1 MQNILTF
8 IKNGQKFTLD
18 ASNIKSVR
26 DTGNGF
32 EITLKSGEI
41 IQADSYSVTPNTQP
55 VEQVSS
61 QQVENNSEADE
72 EFEKEEVLK
81 EKSLLDSQT
90 MLWGGAAIALGG
102 IAIAASGSGGSDGS
116 APSDQ
121 TPPASLTKILS
132 KDGKAVS
139 GLTEAGATVIV
150 ENSAG
155 KVIGS
160 AKAGADGT
168 YLINLDKAYI
178 NGEILKVSA
187 QDTAG
192 NSTVKQELIASDI
205 TAPTL
210 THVISSNGKTIT
222 GLTEANSTVTVKDSS
237 GKIIGTAKSDNDG
250 KYTVILDKAYLNGE
264 NLTISAE
271 DLAGNKSTIQT
282 ILADDKTAPI
292 GLTVAIDTAGKV
304 VTGVTEANAVVT
316 VKNAA
321 GIVVGTATADTA
333 GKYSI
338 TLDKVYLNGE
348 SLSATASDQSGNATA
363 PKTIIAPDT
372 TAPSSLTASIG
383 TAGKV
388 VTGVTEANAVVTVKN
403 AAGIV
408 VGTATADTVG
418 KYSITLD
425 KVYLN
430 GESLNVTA
438 ADKAGNATVPKTIV
452 APDTTAPSSLTATID
467 AAGKAITGVTEANAT
482 VTVKNVV
489 GTIVGTGTA
498 DATGKYSVTLDK
510 IYLNGESLSTIAAD
524 KAGNATVPKIIVAPD
539 ITAPSSLTATIDAAG
554 KAITGVTEANATVTV
569 KDVVGTIVGT
579 GTADVTGK
587 YSVTLDK
594 AYLNGESLNVT
605 VADKAGNATVP
616 KTIVAPDTTAPSSLT
631 ATIDAAGK
639 AITGVTEANATVTV
653 KNVVGTIVGTGTA
666 DATGKYS
673 VTLDKIYLNGES
685 LSAIAADKAGNA
697 TVPKIIVAPDITAP
711 SSLTA
716 TIDASGK
723 VVTGVTEANAVV
735 TVKNTA
741 GTVVGTGT
749 ADATGKYSITLDKAY
764 LNGESLNA
772 IAADKVGNTTTP
784 KTIIAPDT
792 TAPSSL
798 TAIIDAAGKVITGT
812 TEVGARVT
820 VKNVVGTIVG
830 TGTADATGK
839 YSVTLD
845 KIYLN
850 GESLSAIAADKA
862 GNATVPKII
871 VAPDITAP
879 SSLTATIDASG
890 KVVTGVTEANAV
902 VTVKNTAG
910 TVVGTGTADAT
921 GKYSITLD
929 KAYLNGES
937 LNAIAADKVGNTTT
951 PKTIIAPDTTAP
963 SSLTAIIDAA
973 GKVITGTTEVGA
985 RVTVEQVTAVYKEV
999 TVLETQTVLNET
1011 VQSNYLSKTYSFEV
1025 TGTNAHVSL
1034 NLSSSTNSLS
1044 GSYSSTLSGAN
1055 LNTSLTGSISQAG
1068 NGNYSIDLAQG
1079 SVLPPG
1085 TYTLTVNYSSSIVP
1099 VINVNVTQEVPK
1111 TILEVDHYETKV
1123 VGAANADE
1131 AGNYSITLDKAY
1143 LNGESL
1149 SVTAAD
1155 QSDNKTEVK
1164 EVIAPDSTPPILH
1177 QPTIQGGWTE
1187 GQSVQGTTEAN
1198 ATIIVKNT
1206 AGDVIGS
1213 AIADASGYYNVILN
1227 TVYEDGELLK
1237 VIAADAKGNESSI
1250 NINTPDITAPI
1261 LANLFNYD
1269 VSTDKIIFNAPSD
1282 SYIVEQKIG
1291 DAWVQVN
1298 VEEKFDWL
1306 NTEFRVTAKD
1316 LAGNSSQ
1323 PLTIIINTASGT
1335 YKPTDP
1341 TFIQIIKGS
1350 IGNDYLYG
1358 GNGDDTLV
1366 SNTGSDYLY
1375 GGSGNDTLI
1384 YGGNSNVYTALQGQ
1398 AGNDTYIVDKALLT
1412 SSSSIHILDNAA
1424 EENILQ
1430 LKSVSSGDISLKQ
1443 SDSLIII
1450 SFNDSASTIRFGE
1463 GQLSSIVFDDGT
1475 VWNKA
1480 QIEANTIGKLLGT
1493 DAADNLQ
1500 ADAEISTI
1508 YGLGGNDTIQGGVQN
1523 DYLYGDDGDDTLVSN
1538 TGSDYL
1544 YGGAGNDTLIYGGN
1558 SNVYTAL
1565 QGQAGNDTYI
1575 IDKALLTSSSYIHI
1589 LDNATEEN
1597 TLQLK
1602 SVSSSDIS
1610 LKQSD
1615 SLIIISFN
1623 DSASTIRFGKDNLS
1637 FIVFDDGT
1645 VWDKAQIEANTIGK
1659 LLGTDAAD
1667 NLQADAE
1674 ISTIYS
1680 LGGNDTIQGGVQND
1694 YLYGGDGDDTLVS
1707 NTGSD
1712 YLYGG
1717 SGNDTLIYGGNSN
1730 VYTALQGQA
1739 GNDTYIVD
1747 KALLTSS
1754 SSIHIL
1760 DNAAEENILQLKS
1773 VSSGDISLKQSDSL
1787 IIISFNDSAST
1798 IRFGEGQLSSIVFDD
1813 GTVWDKAQIEQHIA
1827 EPVFGTTGNDV
1838 IETNIP
1844 NQSYSYIL
1852 GDGADTVVFNILDN
1866 TDNLGGNVKTE
1877 WTDFNLSENDKLDLS
1892 QLLINNNGNLQE
1904 FITVKD
1910 TQAGV
1915 VMSVDRD
1922 GSNQSTY
1929 HSQELILLTGKHY
1942 TLEDLMASNAFIH

>member
-41 IQADSYSVTPNTQP
+41 IQAESYSVTPNTPP

-210 THVISSNGKTIT
+210 THAIFSNGKTIT

-292 GLTVAIDTAGKV
+292 GLTVAIDTAGKF

-316 VKNAA
+316 IKNTA
-321 GIVVGTATADTA
+321 GTVVGTATADTA

-383 TAGKV
+383 TASKV

-408 VGTATADTVG
+408 VGTATADATG
-418 KYSITLD
+418 KYSVTLD
-425 KVYLN
+425 KAYLN

-438 ADKAGNATVPKTIV
+438 ADKVGNATVPKTII

-467 AAGKAITGVTEANAT
+467 AAGKV
-482 VTVKNVV
+482 
-489 GTIVGTGTA
+489 
-498 DATGKYSVTLDK
+498 
-510 IYLNGESLSTIAAD
+510 
-524 KAGNATVPKIIVAPD
+524 
-539 ITAPSSLTATIDAAG
+539 
-554 KAITGVTEANATVTV
+554 ITGVTEANATVTV

-605 VADKAGNATVP
+605 AADNADNATVP
-616 KTIVAPDTTAPSSLT
+616 KIIVAPDITAPSSLTATIDAAGKVITGVTEANATVTVKNVVGTVVGTGTADATGKYSVTLDKAYLNGESLNAIAADKVGNTTTPKTIIAPDTTAPSSLT

-639 AITGVTEANATVTV
+639 VITGVTEANATVTV
-653 KNVVGTIVGTGTA
+653 KNVVGTVVGTGTA
-666 DATGKYS
+666 DVTGKYS

-685 LSAIAADKAGNA
+685 LSAIAADKAGNTTAA
-697 TVPKIIVAPDITAP
+697 TTIIASDTMAP
-711 SSLTA
+711 SSLIA

-723 VVTGVTEANAVV
+723 VVTGITEANAVV

-798 TAIIDAAGKVITGT
+798 TATIDAAGKV
-812 TEVGARVT
+812 
-820 VKNVVGTIVG
+820 
-830 TGTADATGK
+830 
-839 YSVTLD
+839 
-845 KIYLN
+845 
-850 GESLSAIAADKA
+850 
-862 GNATVPKII
+862 
-871 VAPDITAP
+871 VA
-879 SSLTATIDASG
+879 
-890 KVVTGVTEANAV
+890 GVTEA
-902 VTVKNTAG
+902 
-910 TVVGTGTADAT
+910 D
-921 GKYSITLD
+921 
-929 KAYLNGES
+929 
-937 LNAIAADKVGNTTT
+937 
-951 PKTIIAPDTTAP
+951 
-963 SSLTAIIDAA
+963 
-973 GKVITGTTEVGA
+973 A

-999 TVLETQTVLNET
+999 TVLETQFILSES
-1011 VQSNYLSKTYSFEV
+1011 VQTNYLSKTYSFEV

-1044 GSYSSTLSGAN
+1044 GSYSSILSGAS
-1055 LNTSLTGSISQAG
+1055 LNTRLTGNVSQAG
-1068 NGNYSIDLAQG
+1068 DGNYSIDLAQG

-1085 TYTLTVNYSSSIVP
+1085 TYTLTVNYSSLMVP
-1099 VINVNVTQEVPK
+1099 VINVNVTQEVPT

-1123 VGAANADE
+1123 VGTANADE

-1143 LNGESL
+1143 LNGENL
-1149 SVTAAD
+1149 IATATD
-1155 QSDNKTEVK
+1155 QSGNKTEAK
-1164 EVIAPDSTPPILH
+1164 EVIVPDITPPILH

-1187 GQSVQGTTEAN
+1187 GQVVQGTTEAN
-1198 ATIIVKNT
+1198 VTVTIKNA

-1213 AIADASGYYNVILN
+1213 AIADASGHYSVILN
-1227 TVYEDGELLK
+1227 TVYENGELLK
-1237 VIAADAKGNESSI
+1237 VIATDNKGNE
-1250 NINTPDITAPI
+1250 NLLQLNAPDTTAPI
-1261 LANLFNYD
+1261 LANLFSYD
-1269 VSTDKIIFNAPSD
+1269 LSTDKIIFNAPSD
-1282 SYIVEQKIG
+1282 SYFVEQKIDG
-1291 DAWVQVN
+1291 AWVHVN
-1298 VEEKFDWL
+1298 IEEKFDWL
-1306 NTEFRVTAKD
+1306 NVEYRVTATD
-1316 LAGNSSQ
+1316 QAGNSSQ
-1323 PLTIIINTASGT
+1323 PLTTIINTASGT

-1341 TFIQIIKGS
+1341 IFTQIIKGS
-1350 IGNDYLYG
+1350 TGNDYLYG
-1358 GNGDDTLV
+1358 GNGDDTLI
-1366 SNTGSDYLY
+1366 SNGGSDSLY

-1384 YGGNSNVYTALQGQ
+1384 YGGNSPNVYTGLIGE
-1398 AGNDTYIVDKALLT
+1398 AGNDTYIVDKALLG
-1412 SSSSIHILDNAA
+1412 SLSYVHILDNTN
-1424 EENILQ
+1424 EQNTLY
-1430 LKSVSSGDISLKQ
+1430 LKSVSADEIILKQ
-1443 SDSLIII
+1443 TSADRVIT
-1450 SFNDSASTIRFGE
+1450 FNDSTATIHFGE

-1480 QIEANTIGKLLGT
+1480 QIEANIIGRLLGT
-1493 DAADNLQ
+1493 DGDDHLQ
-1500 ADAEISTI
+1500 ADANYSVI
-1508 YGLGGNDTIQGGVQN
+1508 YGLD
-1523 DYLYGDDGDDTLVSN
+1523 
-1538 TGSDYL
+1538 
-1544 YGGAGNDTLIYGGN
+1544 
-1558 SNVYTAL
+1558 
-1565 QGQAGNDTYI
+1565 
-1575 IDKALLTSSSYIHI
+1575 
-1589 LDNATEEN
+1589 
-1597 TLQLK
+1597 
-1602 SVSSSDIS
+1602 
-1610 LKQSD
+1610 
-1615 SLIIISFN
+1615 
-1623 DSASTIRFGKDNLS
+1623 
-1637 FIVFDDGT
+1637 
-1645 VWDKAQIEANTIGK
+1645 
-1659 LLGTDAAD
+1659 
-1667 NLQADAE
+1667 
-1674 ISTIYS
+1674 
-1680 LGGNDTIQGGVQND
+1680 GNDTIQGGVQND
-1694 YLYGGDGDDTLVS
+1694 YLYGGNGDDTLIS
-1707 NTGSD
+1707 NGGSD
-1712 YLYGG
+1712 SLYGG
-1717 SGNDTLIYGGNSN
+1717 SGNDTLIYGGNSPN
-1730 VYTALQGQA
+1730 VYTGLIGEA

-1747 KALLTSS
+1747 KALLGSLS
-1754 SSIHIL
+1754 YVHIL
-1760 DNAAEENILQLKS
+1760 DNTNEQNTLYLKS
-1773 VSSGDISLKQSDSL
+1773 VSADEIILKQTSADRV
-1787 IIISFNDSAST
+1787 ITFNDSTAT
-1798 IRFGEGQLSSIVFDD
+1798 IHFGEGQLSSIVFDD
-1813 GTVWDKAQIEQHIA
+1813 GTTWDKAQIEQHIA
-1827 EPVFGTTGNDV
+1827 KTVVGTFDNDV
-1838 IETNIP
+1838 VETATA
-1844 NQSYSYIL
+1844 NQTYSYTL
-1852 GDGADTVVFNILDN
+1852 DTGADTLIFKVLDDI
-1866 TDNLGGNVKTE
+1866 DNLGGNSNGE

>member
-8 IKNGQKFTLD
+8 IKNSQKFTLD

-41 IQADSYSVTPNTQP
+41 IQAESYSVTPNTQP

-102 IAIAASGSGGSDGS
+102 IAIAASGSDGS

-210 THVISSNGKTIT
+210 THAISSNGKTIT

-304 VTGVTEANAVVT
+304 VKGVTEANAVVT

-408 VGTATADTVG
+408 VGTATADATG
-418 KYSITLD
+418 KYSVTLN
-425 KVYLN
+425 KAYLN

-452 APDTTAPSSLTATID
+452 TPDT
-467 AAGKAITGVTEANAT
+467 
-482 VTVKNVV
+482 
-489 GTIVGTGTA
+489 
-498 DATGKYSVTLDK
+498 
-510 IYLNGESLSTIAAD
+510 
-524 KAGNATVPKIIVAPD
+524 
-539 ITAPSSLTATIDAAG
+539 TAPSSLTATIDAAG

-569 KDVVGTIVGT
+569 KDVVGTI
-579 GTADVTGK
+579 
-587 YSVTLDK
+587 
-594 AYLNGESLNVT
+594 
-605 VADKAGNATVP
+605 
-616 KTIVAPDTTAPSSLT
+616 
-631 ATIDAAGK
+631 
-639 AITGVTEANATVTV
+639 
-653 KNVVGTIVGTGTA
+653 
-666 DATGKYS
+666 
-673 VTLDKIYLNGES
+673 
-685 LSAIAADKAGNA
+685 
-697 TVPKIIVAPDITAP
+697 
-711 SSLTA
+711 
-716 TIDASGK
+716 
-723 VVTGVTEANAVV
+723 
-735 TVKNTA
+735 
-741 GTVVGTGT
+741 VGTGT

-812 TEVGARVT
+812 TEV
-820 VKNVVGTIVG
+820 
-830 TGTADATGK
+830 
-839 YSVTLD
+839 S
-845 KIYLN
+845 
-850 GESLSAIAADKA
+850 
-862 GNATVPKII
+862 
-871 VAPDITAP
+871 
-879 SSLTATIDASG
+879 
-890 KVVTGVTEANAV
+890 
-902 VTVKNTAG
+902 
-910 TVVGTGTADAT
+910 
-921 GKYSITLD
+921 
-929 KAYLNGES
+929 
-937 LNAIAADKVGNTTT
+937 
-951 PKTIIAPDTTAP
+951 
-963 SSLTAIIDAA
+963 
-973 GKVITGTTEVGA
+973 A
-985 RVTVEQVTAVYKEV
+985 RVTVEQVTAVYNEV

-1034 NLSSSTNSLS
+1034 NLSSSTNSVS

-1291 DAWVQVN
+1291 DVWVQVN

-1508 YGLGGNDTIQGGVQN
+1508 Y
-1523 DYLYGDDGDDTLVSN
+1523 
-1538 TGSDYL
+1538 
-1544 YGGAGNDTLIYGGN
+1544 
-1558 SNVYTAL
+1558 
-1565 QGQAGNDTYI
+1565 
-1575 IDKALLTSSSYIHI
+1575 
-1589 LDNATEEN
+1589 
-1597 TLQLK
+1597 
-1602 SVSSSDIS
+1602 
-1610 LKQSD
+1610 
-1615 SLIIISFN
+1615 
-1623 DSASTIRFGKDNLS
+1623 
-1637 FIVFDDGT
+1637 
-1645 VWDKAQIEANTIGK
+1645 
-1659 LLGTDAAD
+1659 
-1667 NLQADAE
+1667 
-1674 ISTIYS
+1674 
-1680 LGGNDTIQGGVQND
+1680 
-1694 YLYGGDGDDTLVS
+1694 
-1707 NTGSD
+1707 
-1712 YLYGG
+1712 
-1717 SGNDTLIYGGNSN
+1717 
-1730 VYTALQGQA
+1730 
-1739 GNDTYIVD
+1739 
-1747 KALLTSS
+1747 
-1754 SSIHIL
+1754 
-1760 DNAAEENILQLKS
+1760 
-1773 VSSGDISLKQSDSL
+1773 
-1787 IIISFNDSAST
+1787 
-1798 IRFGEGQLSSIVFDD
+1798 
-1813 GTVWDKAQIEQHIA
+1813 
-1827 EPVFGTTGNDV
+1827 
-1838 IETNIP
+1838 
-1844 NQSYSYIL
+1844 
-1852 GDGADTVVFNILDN
+1852 
-1866 TDNLGGNVKTE
+1866 
-1877 WTDFNLSENDKLDLS
+1877 
-1892 QLLINNNGNLQE
+1892 
-1904 FITVKD
+1904 
-1910 TQAGV
+1910 
-1915 VMSVDRD
+1915 
-1922 GSNQSTY
+1922 
-1929 HSQELILLTGKHY
+1929 
-1942 TLEDLMASNAFIH
+1942 

>member
-41 IQADSYSVTPNTQP
+41 IQADSYSITPNTQP

-90 MLWGGAAIALGG
+90 MLWGSAAIALGG

-210 THVISSNGKTIT
+210 THAISSNGKTIT

-408 VGTATADTVG
+408 VGIATADATG
-418 KYSITLD
+418 KYSVTLN
-425 KVYLN
+425 KAYLN

-489 GTIVGTGTA
+489 GTV
-498 DATGKYSVTLDK
+498 
-510 IYLNGESLSTIAAD
+510 
-524 KAGNATVPKIIVAPD
+524 
-539 ITAPSSLTATIDAAG
+539 
-554 KAITGVTEANATVTV
+554 
-569 KDVVGTIVGT
+569 VGT

-587 YSVTLDK
+587 YSV
-594 AYLNGESLNVT
+594 
-605 VADKAGNATVP
+605 
-616 KTIVAPDTTAPSSLT
+616 
-631 ATIDAAGK
+631 
-639 AITGVTEANATVTV
+639 
-653 KNVVGTIVGTGTA
+653 
-666 DATGKYS
+666 
-673 VTLDKIYLNGES
+673 
-685 LSAIAADKAGNA
+685 
-697 TVPKIIVAPDITAP
+697 
-711 SSLTA
+711 
-716 TIDASGK
+716 
-723 VVTGVTEANAVV
+723 
-735 TVKNTA
+735 
-741 GTVVGTGT
+741 
-749 ADATGKYSITLDKAY
+749 TLDKAY

-798 TAIIDAAGKVITGT
+798 TATIDAAGKV
-812 TEVGARVT
+812 
-820 VKNVVGTIVG
+820 
-830 TGTADATGK
+830 
-839 YSVTLD
+839 
-845 KIYLN
+845 
-850 GESLSAIAADKA
+850 
-862 GNATVPKII
+862 
-871 VAPDITAP
+871 VA
-879 SSLTATIDASG
+879 
-890 KVVTGVTEANAV
+890 GVTEA
-902 VTVKNTAG
+902 
-910 TVVGTGTADAT
+910 D
-921 GKYSITLD
+921 
-929 KAYLNGES
+929 
-937 LNAIAADKVGNTTT
+937 
-951 PKTIIAPDTTAP
+951 
-963 SSLTAIIDAA
+963 
-973 GKVITGTTEVGA
+973 A

-999 TVLETQTVLNET
+999 TVLETQFILSES
-1011 VQSNYLSKTYSFEV
+1011 VQTNYLTKTYSFEV

-1044 GSYSSTLSGAN
+1044 GSYSSILSGAS
-1055 LNTSLTGSISQAG
+1055 LNTRLTGNVSQAG
-1068 NGNYSIDLAQG
+1068 DGNYSIDLAQG

-1085 TYTLTVNYSSSIVP
+1085 TYTLTVNYSSSMVP
-1099 VINVNVTQEVPK
+1099 VINVNVTQEVPT
-1111 TILEVDHYETKV
+1111 TILEVDYYETKV
-1123 VGAANADE
+1123 VGTANADE

-1143 LNGESL
+1143 LNGENL
-1149 SVTAAD
+1149 IATATD
-1155 QSDNKTEVK
+1155 QSGNKTEAK
-1164 EVIAPDSTPPILH
+1164 EVIVPDITPPILD

-1187 GQSVQGTTEAN
+1187 GQVVQGTTEAN
-1198 ATIIVKNT
+1198 VTVTIKNA

-1213 AIADASGYYNVILN
+1213 AIADASGHYSVILN
-1227 TVYEDGELLK
+1227 TVYENGELLK
-1237 VIAADAKGNESSI
+1237 VIATDNKGNE
-1250 NINTPDITAPI
+1250 NLLQLNAPDTTAPI
-1261 LANLFNYD
+1261 LANLFSYD
-1269 VSTDKIIFNAPSD
+1269 LSTDKIIFNAPSD
-1282 SYIVEQKIG
+1282 SYFVEQKIDG
-1291 DAWVQVN
+1291 AWVHVN
-1298 VEEKFDWL
+1298 IEEKFDWL
-1306 NTEFRVTAKD
+1306 NVEYRVTATD
-1316 LAGNSSQ
+1316 QAGNSSQ
-1323 PLTIIINTASGT
+1323 PLTTIINTASGT

-1341 TFIQIIKGS
+1341 TFTQIIKGS
-1350 IGNDYLYG
+1350 TGNDYLYG
-1358 GNGDDTLV
+1358 SNGDDTLI
-1366 SNTGSDYLY
+1366 SNADSDSLY

-1384 YGGNSNVYTALQGQ
+1384 YGGNSPNIYTGLIGE
-1398 AGNDTYIVDKALLT
+1398 AGNDTYIVDKALL
-1412 SSSSIHILDNAA
+1412 SSLSYVHILDNTN
-1424 EENILQ
+1424 EQNTLY
-1430 LKSVSSGDISLKQ
+1430 LKSVSADEIILKQ
-1443 SDSLIII
+1443 ASADRIIT
-1450 SFNDSASTIRFGE
+1450 FNDSTATIHFGE

-1480 QIEANTIGKLLGT
+1480 QIEANIIGRLLGT
-1493 DAADNLQ
+1493 DGDDHLQ
-1500 ADAEISTI
+1500 ADANYSVI
-1508 YGLGGNDTIQGGVQN
+1508 YGLD
-1523 DYLYGDDGDDTLVSN
+1523 
-1538 TGSDYL
+1538 
-1544 YGGAGNDTLIYGGN
+1544 
-1558 SNVYTAL
+1558 
-1565 QGQAGNDTYI
+1565 
-1575 IDKALLTSSSYIHI
+1575 
-1589 LDNATEEN
+1589 
-1597 TLQLK
+1597 
-1602 SVSSSDIS
+1602 
-1610 LKQSD
+1610 
-1615 SLIIISFN
+1615 
-1623 DSASTIRFGKDNLS
+1623 
-1637 FIVFDDGT
+1637 
-1645 VWDKAQIEANTIGK
+1645 
-1659 LLGTDAAD
+1659 
-1667 NLQADAE
+1667 
-1674 ISTIYS
+1674 
-1680 LGGNDTIQGGVQND
+1680 GNDTIQGGVQND
-1694 YLYGGDGDDTLVS
+1694 YLYGGNGDDTLIS
-1707 NTGSD
+1707 NGGSD
-1712 YLYGG
+1712 SLYGG
-1717 SGNDTLIYGGNSN
+1717 SGNDTLIYGGNSPN
-1730 VYTALQGQA
+1730 VYTGLIGEA

-1747 KALLTSS
+1747 KALLGSLS
-1754 SSIHIL
+1754 YVHIL
-1760 DNAAEENILQLKS
+1760 DNTNEQNTLYLKS
-1773 VSSGDISLKQSDSL
+1773 VSADEIILKQASADR
-1787 IIISFNDSAST
+1787 IITFNDSTAT
-1798 IRFGEGQLSSIVFDD
+1798 IHFGEGQLSSIVFDD
-1813 GTVWDKAQIEQHIA
+1813 GTVWNKAKIEANIIGRLLGTDGDDHLQADTNYSVTYGLDGNDTIQGGVQNDYLYGGNGDDTLISNGGSDSLYGGSGNDTLIYGGNSPNIYTGLIGEAGNDTYIVDKALLGSLSYVHILDNTNEQNTLYLKSVSADEIILKQTSADRVITFNDSTATIHFGEGQLSSIVFDDGTTWDKAQIEQHIA
-1827 EPVFGTTGNDV
+1827 KTVVGTFDNDV
-1838 IETNIP
+1838 VETATA
-1844 NQSYSYIL
+1844 NQTYSYTL
-1852 GDGADTVVFNILDN
+1852 DTGADTLIFKVLDDI
-1866 TDNLGGNVKTE
+1866 DNLGGNSNGE

>member
-41 IQADSYSVTPNTQP
+41 IQADSYSITPNTQP

-210 THVISSNGKTIT
+210 THAISSNGKTIT

-237 GKIIGTAKSDNDG
+237 GKIIGTAKSDNHG

-292 GLTVAIDTAGKV
+292 GLRVAIDTAGKV

-338 TLDKVYLNGE
+338 TLDKAYLNGE
-348 SLSATASDQSGNATA
+348 SLSATAADKSGNATA
-363 PKTIIAPDT
+363 PKTIVAPDT
-372 TAPSSLTASIG
+372 TAPSSLTATID

-403 AAGIV
+403 TAATV
-408 VGTATADTVG
+408 VGTA
-418 KYSITLD
+418 I
-425 KVYLN
+425 
-430 GESLNVTA
+430 
-438 ADKAGNATVPKTIV
+438 
-452 APDTTAPSSLTATID
+452 
-467 AAGKAITGVTEANAT
+467 
-482 VTVKNVV
+482 
-489 GTIVGTGTA
+489 A
-498 DATGKYSVTLDK
+498 DA
-510 IYLNGESLSTIAAD
+510 
-524 KAGNATVPKIIVAPD
+524 
-539 ITAPSSLTATIDAAG
+539 
-554 KAITGVTEANATVTV
+554 
-569 KDVVGTIVGT
+569 
-579 GTADVTGK
+579 TGK

-594 AYLNGESLNVT
+594 AYLNGESLST
-605 VADKAGNATVP
+605 TASDQSGNATAP
-616 KTIVAPDTTAPSSLT
+616 KPLVAPDTTAPSSLT
-631 ATIDAAGK
+631 AIIDAAGK
-639 AITGVTEANATVTV
+639 
-653 KNVVGTIVGTGTA
+653 
-666 DATGKYS
+666 
-673 VTLDKIYLNGES
+673 
-685 LSAIAADKAGNA
+685 
-697 TVPKIIVAPDITAP
+697 
-711 SSLTA
+711 
-716 TIDASGK
+716 
-723 VVTGVTEANAVV
+723 VVTGTTEANAVV
-735 TVKNTA
+735 TIKNTA
-741 GTVVGTGT
+741 GTIIGTGT

-764 LNGESLNA
+764 LNGESLSATASDQSGNA
-772 IAADKVGNTTTP
+772 TAP
-784 KTIIAPDT
+784 KTIA
-792 TAPSSL
+792 
-798 TAIIDAAGKVITGT
+798 
-812 TEVGARVT
+812 
-820 VKNVVGTIVG
+820 
-830 TGTADATGK
+830 
-839 YSVTLD
+839 
-845 KIYLN
+845 
-850 GESLSAIAADKA
+850 
-862 GNATVPKII
+862 
-871 VAPDITAP
+871 
-879 SSLTATIDASG
+879 
-890 KVVTGVTEANAV
+890 
-902 VTVKNTAG
+902 
-910 TVVGTGTADAT
+910 
-921 GKYSITLD
+921 
-929 KAYLNGES
+929 
-937 LNAIAADKVGNTTT
+937 
-951 PKTIIAPDTTAP
+951 APDTTAP

-1149 SVTAAD
+1149 SVRAAD

-1213 AIADASGYYNVILN
+1213 TIADASGYYNVILN

-1475 VWNKA
+1475 VW
-1480 QIEANTIGKLLGT
+1480 
-1493 DAADNLQ
+1493 
-1500 ADAEISTI
+1500 
-1508 YGLGGNDTIQGGVQN
+1508 
-1523 DYLYGDDGDDTLVSN
+1523 
-1538 TGSDYL
+1538 
-1544 YGGAGNDTLIYGGN
+1544 
-1558 SNVYTAL
+1558 
-1565 QGQAGNDTYI
+1565 
-1575 IDKALLTSSSYIHI
+1575 
-1589 LDNATEEN
+1589 
-1597 TLQLK
+1597 
-1602 SVSSSDIS
+1602 
-1610 LKQSD
+1610 
-1615 SLIIISFN
+1615 
-1623 DSASTIRFGKDNLS
+1623 
-1637 FIVFDDGT
+1637 
-1645 VWDKAQIEANTIGK
+1645 
-1659 LLGTDAAD
+1659 
-1667 NLQADAE
+1667 
-1674 ISTIYS
+1674 
-1680 LGGNDTIQGGVQND
+1680 
-1694 YLYGGDGDDTLVS
+1694 
-1707 NTGSD
+1707 
-1712 YLYGG
+1712 
-1717 SGNDTLIYGGNSN
+1717 
-1730 VYTALQGQA
+1730 
-1739 GNDTYIVD
+1739 
-1747 KALLTSS
+1747 
-1754 SSIHIL
+1754 
-1760 DNAAEENILQLKS
+1760 
-1773 VSSGDISLKQSDSL
+1773 
-1787 IIISFNDSAST
+1787 
-1798 IRFGEGQLSSIVFDD
+1798 
-1813 GTVWDKAQIEQHIA
+1813 DKAQIEQHIA

>member
-653 KNVVGTIVGTGTA
+653 KNVVGTIVG
-666 DATGKYS
+666 
-673 VTLDKIYLNGES
+673 I
-685 LSAIAADKAGNA
+685 
-697 TVPKIIVAPDITAP
+697 
-711 SSLTA
+711 
-716 TIDASGK
+716 
-723 VVTGVTEANAVV
+723 
-735 TVKNTA
+735 
-741 GTVVGTGT
+741 
-749 ADATGKYSITLDKAY
+749 
-764 LNGESLNA
+764 
-772 IAADKVGNTTTP
+772 
-784 KTIIAPDT
+784 
-792 TAPSSL
+792 
-798 TAIIDAAGKVITGT
+798 
-812 TEVGARVT
+812 
-820 VKNVVGTIVG
+820 
-830 TGTADATGK
+830 GTADATGK

-1306 NTEFRVTAKD
+1306 NTEFRITAKD

-1358 GNGDDTLV
+1358 GNG
-1366 SNTGSDYLY
+1366 
-1375 GGSGNDTLI
+1375 
-1384 YGGNSNVYTALQGQ
+1384 
-1398 AGNDTYIVDKALLT
+1398 
-1412 SSSSIHILDNAA
+1412 
-1424 EENILQ
+1424 
-1430 LKSVSSGDISLKQ
+1430 
-1443 SDSLIII
+1443 
-1450 SFNDSASTIRFGE
+1450 
-1463 GQLSSIVFDDGT
+1463 
-1475 VWNKA
+1475 
-1480 QIEANTIGKLLGT
+1480 
-1493 DAADNLQ
+1493 
-1500 ADAEISTI
+1500 
-1508 YGLGGNDTIQGGVQN
+1508 
-1523 DYLYGDDGDDTLVSN
+1523 
-1538 TGSDYL
+1538 
-1544 YGGAGNDTLIYGGN
+1544 
-1558 SNVYTAL
+1558 
-1565 QGQAGNDTYI
+1565 
-1575 IDKALLTSSSYIHI
+1575 
-1589 LDNATEEN
+1589 
-1597 TLQLK
+1597 
-1602 SVSSSDIS
+1602 
-1610 LKQSD
+1610 
-1615 SLIIISFN
+1615 
-1623 DSASTIRFGKDNLS
+1623 
-1637 FIVFDDGT
+1637 
-1645 VWDKAQIEANTIGK
+1645 
-1659 LLGTDAAD
+1659 
-1667 NLQADAE
+1667 
-1674 ISTIYS
+1674 
-1680 LGGNDTIQGGVQND
+1680 
-1694 YLYGGDGDDTLVS
+1694 
-1707 NTGSD
+1707 
-1712 YLYGG
+1712 
-1717 SGNDTLIYGGNSN
+1717 
-1730 VYTALQGQA
+1730 
-1739 GNDTYIVD
+1739 
-1747 KALLTSS
+1747 
-1754 SSIHIL
+1754 
-1760 DNAAEENILQLKS
+1760 
-1773 VSSGDISLKQSDSL
+1773 
-1787 IIISFNDSAST
+1787 
-1798 IRFGEGQLSSIVFDD
+1798 
-1813 GTVWDKAQIEQHIA
+1813 
-1827 EPVFGTTGNDV
+1827 
-1838 IETNIP
+1838 
-1844 NQSYSYIL
+1844 
-1852 GDGADTVVFNILDN
+1852 
-1866 TDNLGGNVKTE
+1866 
-1877 WTDFNLSENDKLDLS
+1877 
-1892 QLLINNNGNLQE
+1892 
-1904 FITVKD
+1904 
-1910 TQAGV
+1910 
-1915 VMSVDRD
+1915 
-1922 GSNQSTY
+1922 
-1929 HSQELILLTGKHY
+1929 
-1942 TLEDLMASNAFIH
+1942 

>member
-41 IQADSYSVTPNTQP
+41 IQAESYSVTPNTQP

-102 IAIAASGSGGSDGS
+102 IAIAASGSGGS

-210 THVISSNGKTIT
+210 THAISSNGKTIT

-271 DLAGNKSTIQT
+271 DLVGNKSTIQT

-304 VTGVTEANAVVT
+304 VKGVTEANAVVT

-348 SLSATASDQSGNATA
+348 SLSA
-363 PKTIIAPDT
+363 
-372 TAPSSLTASIG
+372 
-383 TAGKV
+383 
-388 VTGVTEANAVVTVKN
+388 
-403 AAGIV
+403 
-408 VGTATADTVG
+408 
-418 KYSITLD
+418 
-425 KVYLN
+425 
-430 GESLNVTA
+430 
-438 ADKAGNATVPKTIV
+438 
-452 APDTTAPSSLTATID
+452 
-467 AAGKAITGVTEANAT
+467 
-482 VTVKNVV
+482 
-489 GTIVGTGTA
+489 
-498 DATGKYSVTLDK
+498 
-510 IYLNGESLSTIAAD
+510 IAAD

-685 LSAIAADKAGNA
+685 LSAIAADKAGNTTAA
-697 TVPKIIVAPDITAP
+697 TTIIASDTTAP
-711 SSLTA
+711 SSLIA

-798 TAIIDAAGKVITGT
+798 IATIDAAGKV
-812 TEVGARVT
+812 
-820 VKNVVGTIVG
+820 
-830 TGTADATGK
+830 
-839 YSVTLD
+839 
-845 KIYLN
+845 
-850 GESLSAIAADKA
+850 
-862 GNATVPKII
+862 
-871 VAPDITAP
+871 VA
-879 SSLTATIDASG
+879 
-890 KVVTGVTEANAV
+890 GVTEA
-902 VTVKNTAG
+902 
-910 TVVGTGTADAT
+910 D
-921 GKYSITLD
+921 
-929 KAYLNGES
+929 
-937 LNAIAADKVGNTTT
+937 
-951 PKTIIAPDTTAP
+951 
-963 SSLTAIIDAA
+963 
-973 GKVITGTTEVGA
+973 A

-999 TVLETQTVLNET
+999 TVLETQFILSES
-1011 VQSNYLSKTYSFEV
+1011 VQTNYLSKTYSFEV

-1044 GSYSSTLSGAN
+1044 GSYSSILSGAS
-1055 LNTSLTGSISQAG
+1055 LNTRLTGNVSQAG
-1068 NGNYSIDLAQG
+1068 DGNYSIDLAQG

-1085 TYTLTVNYSSSIVP
+1085 TYTLTVNYSSSMVP
-1099 VINVNVTQEVPK
+1099 VINVNVTQEVPT

-1123 VGAANADE
+1123 VGTANADE

-1187 GQSVQGTTEAN
+1187 GQSVQGTTDAN

-1358 GNGDDTLV
+1358 GDGDDTLV

-1877 WTDFNLSENDKLDLS
+1877 WTDFNLVENDKIDFS
-1892 QLLINNNGNLQE
+1892 QLLINDSGDLQDY
-1904 FITVKD
+1904 ITVKD
-1910 TQAGV
+1910 TEAGLII
-1915 VMSVDRD
+1915 SVDRD
-1922 GSNQSTY
+1922 GSSQSTY

>member
-41 IQADSYSVTPNTQP
+41 IQADSYSITPNTQP

-210 THVISSNGKTIT
+210 THAISSNGKTIT

-321 GIVVGTATADTA
+321 GIVVG
-333 GKYSI
+333 
-338 TLDKVYLNGE
+338 
-348 SLSATASDQSGNATA
+348 
-363 PKTIIAPDT
+363 IA
-372 TAPSSLTASIG
+372 
-383 TAGKV
+383 
-388 VTGVTEANAVVTVKN
+388 
-403 AAGIV
+403 
-408 VGTATADTVG
+408 
-418 KYSITLD
+418 
-425 KVYLN
+425 
-430 GESLNVTA
+430 
-438 ADKAGNATVPKTIV
+438 
-452 APDTTAPSSLTATID
+452 
-467 AAGKAITGVTEANAT
+467 
-482 VTVKNVV
+482 
-489 GTIVGTGTA
+489 
-498 DATGKYSVTLDK
+498 
-510 IYLNGESLSTIAAD
+510 
-524 KAGNATVPKIIVAPD
+524 
-539 ITAPSSLTATIDAAG
+539 
-554 KAITGVTEANATVTV
+554 
-569 KDVVGTIVGT
+569 
-579 GTADVTGK
+579 TADVTGK

-605 VADKAGNATVP
+605 AADNADNATVP
-616 KTIVAPDTTAPSSLT
+616 KIIVAPDTTAPSSLT

-639 AITGVTEANATVTV
+639 VITGVTEANATVTV
-653 KNVVGTIVGTGTA
+653 KNVVGTVVGTGTA
-666 DATGKYS
+666 DATGKYSVTLDKAYLNGESLNAIAADKVGNTTTPKTIIAPDTTAPSSLTATIDAAGKVITGVTEANATVTVKNVVGTVVGTGTADVTGKYS

-685 LSAIAADKAGNA
+685 LSAIAADKAGNTTAA
-697 TVPKIIVAPDITAP
+697 TTIIASDTTAP
-711 SSLTA
+711 SSLIA

-723 VVTGVTEANAVV
+723 VITGITEANAVV

-798 TAIIDAAGKVITGT
+798 TATIDAAGKV
-812 TEVGARVT
+812 
-820 VKNVVGTIVG
+820 
-830 TGTADATGK
+830 
-839 YSVTLD
+839 
-845 KIYLN
+845 
-850 GESLSAIAADKA
+850 
-862 GNATVPKII
+862 
-871 VAPDITAP
+871 VA
-879 SSLTATIDASG
+879 
-890 KVVTGVTEANAV
+890 GVTEA
-902 VTVKNTAG
+902 
-910 TVVGTGTADAT
+910 D
-921 GKYSITLD
+921 
-929 KAYLNGES
+929 
-937 LNAIAADKVGNTTT
+937 
-951 PKTIIAPDTTAP
+951 
-963 SSLTAIIDAA
+963 
-973 GKVITGTTEVGA
+973 A

-999 TVLETQTVLNET
+999 TVLENQFILSESVQT
-1011 VQSNYLSKTYSFEV
+1011 NYLSKTYSFEV

-1044 GSYSSTLSGAN
+1044 GSYSSILSGAS
-1055 LNTSLTGSISQAG
+1055 LNTRLTGNVSQAG
-1068 NGNYSIDLAQG
+1068 DGNYSIDLAQG

-1085 TYTLTVNYSSSIVP
+1085 TYTLTVNYSSSMVP
-1099 VINVNVTQEVPK
+1099 VINVNVTQEVPT

-1123 VGAANADE
+1123 VGTANADE
-1131 AGNYSITLDKAY
+1131 AGNYSITLDKDY
-1143 LNGESL
+1143 LNGENL
-1149 SVTAAD
+1149 IVTATD
-1155 QSDNKTEVK
+1155 QSGNKTEAK
-1164 EVIAPDSTPPILH
+1164 EVIVPDITPPILH

-1187 GQSVQGTTEAN
+1187 GQVVQGTTEAN
-1198 ATIIVKNT
+1198 VTVTIKNA

-1213 AIADASGYYNVILN
+1213 AIADASGHYTVILN
-1227 TVYEDGELLK
+1227 TVYENGESLK
-1237 VIAADAKGNESSI
+1237 VIATDNKGNE
-1250 NINTPDITAPI
+1250 NLLQLNAPDTTAPI
-1261 LANLFNYD
+1261 LTNLFSYD
-1269 VSTDKIIFNAPSD
+1269 LSTDKIIFNAPSD
-1282 SYIVEQKIG
+1282 SYFVEQKIDG
-1291 DAWVQVN
+1291 AWVHVN
-1298 VEEKFDWL
+1298 IEEKFDWL
-1306 NTEFRVTAKD
+1306 NVEYRVTATD
-1316 LAGNSSQ
+1316 QAGNSSQ
-1323 PLTIIINTASGT
+1323 PLTTIINTASGT

-1341 TFIQIIKGS
+1341 TFTQIIKGS
-1350 IGNDYLYG
+1350 TGNDYLYG
-1358 GNGDDTLV
+1358 SNGDDTLI
-1366 SNTGSDYLY
+1366 SNGDSDRLY

-1384 YGGNSNVYTALQGQ
+1384 YGGNSPNVYTGLIGE
-1398 AGNDTYIVDKALLT
+1398 AGNDTYIVDKALLG
-1412 SSSSIHILDNAA
+1412 SLSYVHILDNTN
-1424 EENILQ
+1424 EQNTLY
-1430 LKSVSSGDISLKQ
+1430 LKSVSADEIILKQ
-1443 SDSLIII
+1443 TSADRVIT
-1450 SFNDSASTIRFGE
+1450 FNDSTATIHFGE

-1877 WTDFNLSENDKLDLS
+1877 WTDFNLVENDKIDFS
-1892 QLLINNNGNLQE
+1892 QLLINDSGDLQDY
-1904 FITVKD
+1904 ITVKD
-1910 TQAGV
+1910 TEAGLII
-1915 VMSVDRD
+1915 SVDRD
-1922 GSNQSTY
+1922 GSSQSTY

>member
-102 IAIAASGSGGSDGS
+102 IAIAASGSGGSGGS

-132 KDGKAVS
+132 KDGNTVS

-210 THVISSNGKTIT
+210 THAISSNGKTIT

-338 TLDKVYLNGE
+338 TLVKV
-348 SLSATASDQSGNATA
+348 
-363 PKTIIAPDT
+363 
-372 TAPSSLTASIG
+372 
-383 TAGKV
+383 
-388 VTGVTEANAVVTVKN
+388 
-403 AAGIV
+403 
-408 VGTATADTVG
+408 
-418 KYSITLD
+418 
-425 KVYLN
+425 
-430 GESLNVTA
+430 
-438 ADKAGNATVPKTIV
+438 
-452 APDTTAPSSLTATID
+452 
-467 AAGKAITGVTEANAT
+467 
-482 VTVKNVV
+482 
-489 GTIVGTGTA
+489 
-498 DATGKYSVTLDK
+498 
-510 IYLNGESLSTIAAD
+510 
-524 KAGNATVPKIIVAPD
+524 
-539 ITAPSSLTATIDAAG
+539 
-554 KAITGVTEANATVTV
+554 
-569 KDVVGTIVGT
+569 
-579 GTADVTGK
+579 
-587 YSVTLDK
+587 
-594 AYLNGESLNVT
+594 YLNGESLNVT

-697 TVPKIIVAPDITAP
+697 TVPKIIVAPDTTAP
-711 SSLTA
+711 SSLTATIDAAGKAITGVTEANATVTVKNVVGTIVGTGTADATGKYSVTLDKIYLNGESLSAIAADKAGNTTAATTIIASDTTAPSSLIA

-798 TAIIDAAGKVITGT
+798 TATIDAAGKV
-812 TEVGARVT
+812 
-820 VKNVVGTIVG
+820 
-830 TGTADATGK
+830 
-839 YSVTLD
+839 
-845 KIYLN
+845 
-850 GESLSAIAADKA
+850 
-862 GNATVPKII
+862 
-871 VAPDITAP
+871 VA
-879 SSLTATIDASG
+879 
-890 KVVTGVTEANAV
+890 GVTEA
-902 VTVKNTAG
+902 
-910 TVVGTGTADAT
+910 D
-921 GKYSITLD
+921 
-929 KAYLNGES
+929 
-937 LNAIAADKVGNTTT
+937 
-951 PKTIIAPDTTAP
+951 
-963 SSLTAIIDAA
+963 
-973 GKVITGTTEVGA
+973 A

-999 TVLETQTVLNET
+999 TVLETQFILSES
-1011 VQSNYLSKTYSFEV
+1011 VQTNYLSKTYSFEV

-1044 GSYSSTLSGAN
+1044 GSYSSILSGVS
-1055 LNTSLTGSISQAG
+1055 LNTRLTGNVSQAG
-1068 NGNYSIDLAQG
+1068 DGNYSIDLAQG

-1085 TYTLTVNYSSSIVP
+1085 TYTLTVNYSSSMVP
-1099 VINVNVTQEVPK
+1099 VINVNVTQEVPT

-1123 VGAANADE
+1123 VGTANADE

-1143 LNGESL
+1143 LNGENL
-1149 SVTAAD
+1149 IVTATD
-1155 QSDNKTEVK
+1155 QSGNKTEAK
-1164 EVIAPDSTPPILH
+1164 EVIVPDITPPILH

-1187 GQSVQGTTEAN
+1187 GQVVQGTTEAN
-1198 ATIIVKNT
+1198 VTVTIKN
-1206 AGDVIGS
+1206 AVGDVIGS
-1213 AIADASGYYNVILN
+1213 AIADASGHYSVILN
-1227 TVYEDGELLK
+1227 TVYENGELLK
-1237 VIAADAKGNESSI
+1237 VIATDNKGNE
-1250 NINTPDITAPI
+1250 NLLQLNAPDTTAPI
-1261 LANLFNYD
+1261 LANLFSYD
-1269 VSTDKIIFNAPSD
+1269 LSTDKIIFNAPSD
-1282 SYIVEQKIG
+1282 SYFVEQKIDG
-1291 DAWVQVN
+1291 AWVHVN
-1298 VEEKFDWL
+1298 IEEKFDWL
-1306 NTEFRVTAKD
+1306 NVEYRVTATD
-1316 LAGNSSQ
+1316 QAGNSSQ
-1323 PLTIIINTASGT
+1323 PLTTIINTASGT

-1341 TFIQIIKGS
+1341 IFTQIIKGS
-1350 IGNDYLYG
+1350 TGNDYLYG
-1358 GNGDDTLV
+1358 GNGDDTLI
-1366 SNTGSDYLY
+1366 SNGGSDSLY

-1384 YGGNSNVYTALQGQ
+1384 YGGNSPNLYTGLIGE
-1398 AGNDTYIVDKALLT
+1398 AGNDTYIVDKALLG
-1412 SSSSIHILDNAA
+1412 SLSYVHILDNTN
-1424 EENILQ
+1424 EQNTLY
-1430 LKSVSSGDISLKQ
+1430 LKSVSADEIILKQ
-1443 SDSLIII
+1443 TSADRVIT
-1450 SFNDSASTIRFGE
+1450 FNDSTATIHFGE

-1480 QIEANTIGKLLGT
+1480 QIEANIIGRLLGT
-1493 DAADNLQ
+1493 DGDDHLQ
-1500 ADAEISTI
+1500 ADANYSVI
-1508 YGLGGNDTIQGGVQN
+1508 YGLD
-1523 DYLYGDDGDDTLVSN
+1523 
-1538 TGSDYL
+1538 
-1544 YGGAGNDTLIYGGN
+1544 
-1558 SNVYTAL
+1558 
-1565 QGQAGNDTYI
+1565 
-1575 IDKALLTSSSYIHI
+1575 
-1589 LDNATEEN
+1589 
-1597 TLQLK
+1597 
-1602 SVSSSDIS
+1602 
-1610 LKQSD
+1610 
-1615 SLIIISFN
+1615 
-1623 DSASTIRFGKDNLS
+1623 
-1637 FIVFDDGT
+1637 
-1645 VWDKAQIEANTIGK
+1645 
-1659 LLGTDAAD
+1659 
-1667 NLQADAE
+1667 
-1674 ISTIYS
+1674 
-1680 LGGNDTIQGGVQND
+1680 GNDTIQGGVQND
-1694 YLYGGDGDDTLVS
+1694 YLYGGNGDDTLIS
-1707 NTGSD
+1707 NGGSD
-1712 YLYGG
+1712 SLYGG
-1717 SGNDTLIYGGNSN
+1717 SGNDTLIYGGNSPN
-1730 VYTALQGQA
+1730 IYTGLIGEA

-1747 KALLTSS
+1747 KALLGSLS
-1754 SSIHIL
+1754 YVHIL
-1760 DNAAEENILQLKS
+1760 DNTNEQNTLYLKS
-1773 VSSGDISLKQSDSL
+1773 VSADEIILKQTSADRV
-1787 IIISFNDSAST
+1787 ITFNDSTAT
-1798 IRFGEGQLSSIVFDD
+1798 IHFGEGQLSSIVFDD
-1813 GTVWDKAQIEQHIA
+1813 GTTWDKAQIEQHIA
-1827 EPVFGTTGNDV
+1827 KTVVGTFDNDV
-1838 IETNIP
+1838 VETATA
-1844 NQSYSYIL
+1844 NQTYSYTL
-1852 GDGADTVVFNILDN
+1852 DTGADTLIFKVLDDI
-1866 TDNLGGNVKTE
+1866 DNLGGNSNGE

-1892 QLLINNNGNLQE
+1892 QLLINNKGNLQE

>member
-41 IQADSYSVTPNTQP
+41 IQAESYSVTPNTQP

-102 IAIAASGSGGSDGS
+102 IAIAASGSGGS

-210 THVISSNGKTIT
+210 THAISSNGKTIT

-271 DLAGNKSTIQT
+271 DLVGNKSTIQT

-304 VTGVTEANAVVT
+304 VKGVTEANAVVT

-408 VGTATADTVG
+408 VGTATADATG
-418 KYSITLD
+418 KYSVTLN
-425 KVYLN
+425 KAYLN

-510 IYLNGESLSTIAAD
+510 IYLNGESLS
-524 KAGNATVPKIIVAPD
+524 
-539 ITAPSSLTATIDAAG
+539 
-554 KAITGVTEANATVTV
+554 
-569 KDVVGTIVGT
+569 
-579 GTADVTGK
+579 
-587 YSVTLDK
+587 
-594 AYLNGESLNVT
+594 
-605 VADKAGNATVP
+605 
-616 KTIVAPDTTAPSSLT
+616 
-631 ATIDAAGK
+631 
-639 AITGVTEANATVTV
+639 
-653 KNVVGTIVGTGTA
+653 
-666 DATGKYS
+666 
-673 VTLDKIYLNGES
+673 
-685 LSAIAADKAGNA
+685 AIAADKAGNTTAA
-697 TVPKIIVAPDITAP
+697 TTIIASDTTAP
-711 SSLTA
+711 SSLIA

-798 TAIIDAAGKVITGT
+798 IATIDAAGKV
-812 TEVGARVT
+812 
-820 VKNVVGTIVG
+820 
-830 TGTADATGK
+830 
-839 YSVTLD
+839 
-845 KIYLN
+845 
-850 GESLSAIAADKA
+850 
-862 GNATVPKII
+862 
-871 VAPDITAP
+871 VA
-879 SSLTATIDASG
+879 
-890 KVVTGVTEANAV
+890 GVTEA
-902 VTVKNTAG
+902 
-910 TVVGTGTADAT
+910 D
-921 GKYSITLD
+921 
-929 KAYLNGES
+929 
-937 LNAIAADKVGNTTT
+937 
-951 PKTIIAPDTTAP
+951 
-963 SSLTAIIDAA
+963 
-973 GKVITGTTEVGA
+973 A

-999 TVLETQTVLNET
+999 TVLETQFILSES
-1011 VQSNYLSKTYSFEV
+1011 VQTNYLSKTYSFEV

-1044 GSYSSTLSGAN
+1044 GSYSSILSGAS
-1055 LNTSLTGSISQAG
+1055 LNTRLTGNVSQAG
-1068 NGNYSIDLAQG
+1068 DGNYSIDLAQG

-1085 TYTLTVNYSSSIVP
+1085 TYTLTVNYSSSMVP

-1602 SVSSSDIS
+1602 SVSS
-1610 LKQSD
+1610 
-1615 SLIIISFN
+1615 
-1623 DSASTIRFGKDNLS
+1623 
-1637 FIVFDDGT
+1637 
-1645 VWDKAQIEANTIGK
+1645 
-1659 LLGTDAAD
+1659 
-1667 NLQADAE
+1667 
-1674 ISTIYS
+1674 
-1680 LGGNDTIQGGVQND
+1680 
-1694 YLYGGDGDDTLVS
+1694 
-1707 NTGSD
+1707 
-1712 YLYGG
+1712 
-1717 SGNDTLIYGGNSN
+1717 
-1730 VYTALQGQA
+1730 
-1739 GNDTYIVD
+1739 
-1747 KALLTSS
+1747 
-1754 SSIHIL
+1754 
-1760 DNAAEENILQLKS
+1760 
-1773 VSSGDISLKQSDSL
+1773 GDISLKQSDSL

-1798 IRFGEGQLSSIVFDD
+1798 IRFGEGQLSSIV
-1813 GTVWDKAQIEQHIA
+1813 
-1827 EPVFGTTGNDV
+1827 
-1838 IETNIP
+1838 
-1844 NQSYSYIL
+1844 
-1852 GDGADTVVFNILDN
+1852 
-1866 TDNLGGNVKTE
+1866 
-1877 WTDFNLSENDKLDLS
+1877 
-1892 QLLINNNGNLQE
+1892 
-1904 FITVKD
+1904 
-1910 TQAGV
+1910 
-1915 VMSVDRD
+1915 
-1922 GSNQSTY
+1922 
-1929 HSQELILLTGKHY
+1929 
-1942 TLEDLMASNAFIH
+1942 

>member
-1 MQNILTF
+1 QNILTF

-41 IQADSYSVTPNTQP
+41 IQADSYSITPNTQP

-210 THVISSNGKTIT
+210 THAISSNGKTIT

-237 GKIIGTAKSDNDG
+237 GKIIGTSKSDNDG

-408 VGTATADTVG
+408 VGIATADATG
-418 KYSITLD
+418 KYSVTLN
-425 KVYLN
+425 KAYLN

-438 ADKAGNATVPKTIV
+438 ADKAGNATAATTIV
-452 APDTTAPSSLTATID
+452 APDT
-467 AAGKAITGVTEANAT
+467 
-482 VTVKNVV
+482 
-489 GTIVGTGTA
+489 
-498 DATGKYSVTLDK
+498 
-510 IYLNGESLSTIAAD
+510 
-524 KAGNATVPKIIVAPD
+524 
-539 ITAPSSLTATIDAAG
+539 TAPSSLTATIDAAG

-594 AYLNGESLNVT
+594 
-605 VADKAGNATVP
+605 
-616 KTIVAPDTTAPSSLT
+616 
-631 ATIDAAGK
+631 
-639 AITGVTEANATVTV
+639 
-653 KNVVGTIVGTGTA
+653 
-666 DATGKYS
+666 
-673 VTLDKIYLNGES
+673 IYINGES
-685 LSAIAADKAGNA
+685 LSAIAADKAGNTTAA
-697 TVPKIIVAPDITAP
+697 TTIIASDTTAP
-711 SSLTA
+711 SSLIA

-749 ADATGKYSITLDKAY
+749 ADATGKYSIKLDKAY

-798 TAIIDAAGKVITGT
+798 TATIDAAGKV
-812 TEVGARVT
+812 V
-820 VKNVVGTIVG
+820 
-830 TGTADATGK
+830 
-839 YSVTLD
+839 
-845 KIYLN
+845 
-850 GESLSAIAADKA
+850 A
-862 GNATVPKII
+862 GI
-871 VAPDITAP
+871 
-879 SSLTATIDASG
+879 
-890 KVVTGVTEANAV
+890 TEA
-902 VTVKNTAG
+902 
-910 TVVGTGTADAT
+910 D
-921 GKYSITLD
+921 
-929 KAYLNGES
+929 
-937 LNAIAADKVGNTTT
+937 
-951 PKTIIAPDTTAP
+951 
-963 SSLTAIIDAA
+963 
-973 GKVITGTTEVGA
+973 A

-999 TVLETQTVLNET
+999 TVLETQFILSES
-1011 VQSNYLSKTYSFEV
+1011 VQTNYLSKTYSFEV

-1044 GSYSSTLSGAN
+1044 GSYSSILSGAS
-1055 LNTSLTGSISQAG
+1055 LNTRLTGNVSQAG
-1068 NGNYSIDLAQG
+1068 DGNYSIDLAQG

-1085 TYTLTVNYSSSIVP
+1085 TYTLTVNYSSSMVP
-1099 VINVNVTQEVPK
+1099 VINVNVTQEVPT

-1123 VGAANADE
+1123 VGTANADE

-1143 LNGESL
+1143 LNGENL
-1149 SVTAAD
+1149 IATATD
-1155 QSDNKTEVK
+1155 QSGNKTEAK
-1164 EVIAPDSTPPILH
+1164 EVIVPDITPPILH

-1187 GQSVQGTTEAN
+1187 GQVVQGTTEAN
-1198 ATIIVKNT
+1198 VTVTIKNA

-1213 AIADASGYYNVILN
+1213 AIADASGHYSVILN
-1227 TVYEDGELLK
+1227 TVYENGELLK
-1237 VIAADAKGNESSI
+1237 VIATDNKGNE
-1250 NINTPDITAPI
+1250 NLLQLNAPDTTAPM
-1261 LANLFNYD
+1261 LANLFSYD
-1269 VSTDKIIFNAPSD
+1269 LSTDKIIFNAPSD
-1282 SYIVEQKIG
+1282 SYFVEQKIDG
-1291 DAWVQVN
+1291 AWVHVN
-1298 VEEKFDWL
+1298 IEEKFDWL
-1306 NTEFRVTAKD
+1306 NVEYRVTATD
-1316 LAGNSSQ
+1316 QAGNSSQ
-1323 PLTIIINTASGT
+1323 PLTTIINTASGT

-1341 TFIQIIKGS
+1341 TFTQIIKGS
-1350 IGNDYLYG
+1350 TGNDYLYG
-1358 GNGDDTLV
+1358 GNGDDTLI
-1366 SNTGSDYLY
+1366 SNGDSDSLY

-1384 YGGNSNVYTALQGQ
+1384 YGGNSPNIYTGLIGE
-1398 AGNDTYIVDKALLT
+1398 AGNDTYIVDKALLG
-1412 SSSSIHILDNAA
+1412 SLSYVHILDNTN
-1424 EENILQ
+1424 EQNTLY
-1430 LKSVSSGDISLKQ
+1430 LKSVSADEIILKQ
-1443 SDSLIII
+1443 ASADRIIT
-1450 SFNDSASTIRFGE
+1450 FNDSTATIHFGE

-1480 QIEANTIGKLLGT
+1480 QIEANIIGRLLGT
-1493 DAADNLQ
+1493 DGDDHLQ
-1500 ADAEISTI
+1500 ADANYSVI
-1508 YGLGGNDTIQGGVQN
+1508 YGLD
-1523 DYLYGDDGDDTLVSN
+1523 
-1538 TGSDYL
+1538 
-1544 YGGAGNDTLIYGGN
+1544 
-1558 SNVYTAL
+1558 
-1565 QGQAGNDTYI
+1565 
-1575 IDKALLTSSSYIHI
+1575 
-1589 LDNATEEN
+1589 
-1597 TLQLK
+1597 
-1602 SVSSSDIS
+1602 
-1610 LKQSD
+1610 
-1615 SLIIISFN
+1615 
-1623 DSASTIRFGKDNLS
+1623 
-1637 FIVFDDGT
+1637 
-1645 VWDKAQIEANTIGK
+1645 
-1659 LLGTDAAD
+1659 
-1667 NLQADAE
+1667 
-1674 ISTIYS
+1674 
-1680 LGGNDTIQGGVQND
+1680 GNDTIQGGVQND
-1694 YLYGGDGDDTLVS
+1694 YLYGGNGDDTLIS
-1707 NTGSD
+1707 NGGSD
-1712 YLYGG
+1712 SLYGG
-1717 SGNDTLIYGGNSN
+1717 SGKDTLIYGGNSPN
-1730 VYTALQGQA
+1730 VYTGLIGEA

-1747 KALLTSS
+1747 KALLGSLS
-1754 SSIHIL
+1754 YVHIL
-1760 DNAAEENILQLKS
+1760 DNTNEQNTLYLKS
-1773 VSSGDISLKQSDSL
+1773 VSADEIILKQTSADRV
-1787 IIISFNDSAST
+1787 ITFNDSTAT
-1798 IRFGEGQLSSIVFDD
+1798 IHFGEGQLSSIVFDD
-1813 GTVWDKAQIEQHIA
+1813 GTTWDKAQIEQHIA
-1827 EPVFGTTGNDV
+1827 KTVVGTFDNDV
-1838 IETNIP
+1838 VETATA
-1844 NQSYSYIL
+1844 NQTYSYTL
-1852 GDGADTVVFNILDN
+1852 DTGADTLIFKVLDDI
-1866 TDNLGGNVKTE
+1866 DNLGGNSNGE

>member
-41 IQADSYSVTPNTQP
+41 IQAESYSVTPNTQP

-102 IAIAASGSGGSDGS
+102 IAIAASGSGGS

-210 THVISSNGKTIT
+210 THAISSNGKTIT

-271 DLAGNKSTIQT
+271 DLVGNKSTIQT

-304 VTGVTEANAVVT
+304 VKGVTEANAVVT

-321 GIVVGTATADTA
+321 GIVVGTATADAT
-333 GKYSI
+333 GKYSV
-338 TLDKVYLNGE
+338 TLNK
-348 SLSATASDQSGNATA
+348 A
-363 PKTIIAPDT
+363 
-372 TAPSSLTASIG
+372 
-383 TAGKV
+383 
-388 VTGVTEANAVVTVKN
+388 
-403 AAGIV
+403 
-408 VGTATADTVG
+408 
-418 KYSITLD
+418 
-425 KVYLN
+425 YLN

-510 IYLNGESLSTIAAD
+510 IYLNGESLS
-524 KAGNATVPKIIVAPD
+524 
-539 ITAPSSLTATIDAAG
+539 
-554 KAITGVTEANATVTV
+554 
-569 KDVVGTIVGT
+569 
-579 GTADVTGK
+579 
-587 YSVTLDK
+587 
-594 AYLNGESLNVT
+594 
-605 VADKAGNATVP
+605 
-616 KTIVAPDTTAPSSLT
+616 
-631 ATIDAAGK
+631 
-639 AITGVTEANATVTV
+639 
-653 KNVVGTIVGTGTA
+653 
-666 DATGKYS
+666 
-673 VTLDKIYLNGES
+673 
-685 LSAIAADKAGNA
+685 AIAADKAGNTTAA
-697 TVPKIIVAPDITAP
+697 TTIIASDTTAP
-711 SSLTA
+711 SSLIA

-798 TAIIDAAGKVITGT
+798 IATIDAAGKV
-812 TEVGARVT
+812 
-820 VKNVVGTIVG
+820 
-830 TGTADATGK
+830 
-839 YSVTLD
+839 
-845 KIYLN
+845 
-850 GESLSAIAADKA
+850 
-862 GNATVPKII
+862 
-871 VAPDITAP
+871 VA
-879 SSLTATIDASG
+879 
-890 KVVTGVTEANAV
+890 GVTEA
-902 VTVKNTAG
+902 
-910 TVVGTGTADAT
+910 D
-921 GKYSITLD
+921 
-929 KAYLNGES
+929 
-937 LNAIAADKVGNTTT
+937 
-951 PKTIIAPDTTAP
+951 
-963 SSLTAIIDAA
+963 
-973 GKVITGTTEVGA
+973 A

-999 TVLETQTVLNET
+999 TVLETQFILSES
-1011 VQSNYLSKTYSFEV
+1011 VQTNYLSKTYSFEV

-1044 GSYSSTLSGAN
+1044 GSYSSILSGAS
-1055 LNTSLTGSISQAG
+1055 LNTRLTGNVSQAG
-1068 NGNYSIDLAQG
+1068 DGNYSIDLAQG

-1085 TYTLTVNYSSSIVP
+1085 TYTLTVNYSSSMVP

-1384 YGGNSNVYTALQGQ
+1384 
-1398 AGNDTYIVDKALLT
+1398 
-1412 SSSSIHILDNAA
+1412 
-1424 EENILQ
+1424 
-1430 LKSVSSGDISLKQ
+1430 
-1443 SDSLIII
+1443 
-1450 SFNDSASTIRFGE
+1450 
-1463 GQLSSIVFDDGT
+1463 
-1475 VWNKA
+1475 
-1480 QIEANTIGKLLGT
+1480 
-1493 DAADNLQ
+1493 
-1500 ADAEISTI
+1500 
-1508 YGLGGNDTIQGGVQN
+1508 
-1523 DYLYGDDGDDTLVSN
+1523 
-1538 TGSDYL
+1538 
-1544 YGGAGNDTLIYGGN
+1544 
-1558 SNVYTAL
+1558 
-1565 QGQAGNDTYI
+1565 
-1575 IDKALLTSSSYIHI
+1575 
-1589 LDNATEEN
+1589 
-1597 TLQLK
+1597 
-1602 SVSSSDIS
+1602 
-1610 LKQSD
+1610 
-1615 SLIIISFN
+1615 
-1623 DSASTIRFGKDNLS
+1623 
-1637 FIVFDDGT
+1637 
-1645 VWDKAQIEANTIGK
+1645 
-1659 LLGTDAAD
+1659 
-1667 NLQADAE
+1667 
-1674 ISTIYS
+1674 
-1680 LGGNDTIQGGVQND
+1680 
-1694 YLYGGDGDDTLVS
+1694 
-1707 NTGSD
+1707 
-1712 YLYGG
+1712 
-1717 SGNDTLIYGGNSN
+1717 
-1730 VYTALQGQA
+1730 
-1739 GNDTYIVD
+1739 
-1747 KALLTSS
+1747 
-1754 SSIHIL
+1754 
-1760 DNAAEENILQLKS
+1760 
-1773 VSSGDISLKQSDSL
+1773 
-1787 IIISFNDSAST
+1787 
-1798 IRFGEGQLSSIVFDD
+1798 
-1813 GTVWDKAQIEQHIA
+1813 
-1827 EPVFGTTGNDV
+1827 
-1838 IETNIP
+1838 
-1844 NQSYSYIL
+1844 
-1852 GDGADTVVFNILDN
+1852 
-1866 TDNLGGNVKTE
+1866 
-1877 WTDFNLSENDKLDLS
+1877 
-1892 QLLINNNGNLQE
+1892 
-1904 FITVKD
+1904 
-1910 TQAGV
+1910 
-1915 VMSVDRD
+1915 
-1922 GSNQSTY
+1922 
-1929 HSQELILLTGKHY
+1929 
-1942 TLEDLMASNAFIH
+1942 

>member
-41 IQADSYSVTPNTQP
+41 IQADSYSITPNTQP

-210 THVISSNGKTIT
+210 THAISSNGKTIT

-321 GIVVGTATADTA
+321 GIVVGIATADAT

-338 TLDKVYLNGE
+338 TLDKAYLNGE
-348 SLSATASDQSGNATA
+348 SLNAIAADKVGNTTT

-372 TAPSSLTASIG
+372 TAPSSLI
-383 TAGKV
+383 
-388 VTGVTEANAVVTVKN
+388 
-403 AAGIV
+403 
-408 VGTATADTVG
+408 
-418 KYSITLD
+418 
-425 KVYLN
+425 
-430 GESLNVTA
+430 
-438 ADKAGNATVPKTIV
+438 
-452 APDTTAPSSLTATID
+452 
-467 AAGKAITGVTEANAT
+467 
-482 VTVKNVV
+482 
-489 GTIVGTGTA
+489 
-498 DATGKYSVTLDK
+498 
-510 IYLNGESLSTIAAD
+510 
-524 KAGNATVPKIIVAPD
+524 
-539 ITAPSSLTATIDAAG
+539 
-554 KAITGVTEANATVTV
+554 
-569 KDVVGTIVGT
+569 
-579 GTADVTGK
+579 
-587 YSVTLDK
+587 
-594 AYLNGESLNVT
+594 
-605 VADKAGNATVP
+605 
-616 KTIVAPDTTAPSSLT
+616 
-631 ATIDAAGK
+631 
-639 AITGVTEANATVTV
+639 
-653 KNVVGTIVGTGTA
+653 
-666 DATGKYS
+666 
-673 VTLDKIYLNGES
+673 
-685 LSAIAADKAGNA
+685 
-697 TVPKIIVAPDITAP
+697 
-711 SSLTA
+711 A

-798 TAIIDAAGKVITGT
+798 I
-812 TEVGARVT
+812 
-820 VKNVVGTIVG
+820 
-830 TGTADATGK
+830 
-839 YSVTLD
+839 
-845 KIYLN
+845 
-850 GESLSAIAADKA
+850 
-862 GNATVPKII
+862 
-871 VAPDITAP
+871 
-879 SSLTATIDASG
+879 ATIDASG
-890 KVVTGVTEANAV
+890 KVVAGVTEA
-902 VTVKNTAG
+902 
-910 TVVGTGTADAT
+910 D
-921 GKYSITLD
+921 
-929 KAYLNGES
+929 
-937 LNAIAADKVGNTTT
+937 
-951 PKTIIAPDTTAP
+951 
-963 SSLTAIIDAA
+963 
-973 GKVITGTTEVGA
+973 A

-999 TVLETQTVLNET
+999 TVLETQFILSES
-1011 VQSNYLSKTYSFEV
+1011 VQTNYLSKTYSFEV

-1044 GSYSSTLSGAN
+1044 GSYSSILSGAS
-1055 LNTSLTGSISQAG
+1055 LNTRLTGNVSQAG
-1068 NGNYSIDLAQG
+1068 DGNYSIDLAQG

-1085 TYTLTVNYSSSIVP
+1085 TYTLTVNYSSSMVP
-1099 VINVNVTQEVPK
+1099 VINVNVTQEVPT

-1123 VGAANADE
+1123 VGTANADE

-1143 LNGESL
+1143 LNGENL
-1149 SVTAAD
+1149 IVTATD
-1155 QSDNKTEVK
+1155 QSGNKTEAK
-1164 EVIAPDSTPPILH
+1164 EVIVPDITPPILH

-1187 GQSVQGTTEAN
+1187 GQVVQGTTEAN
-1198 ATIIVKNT
+1198 VTVTIKNA

-1213 AIADASGYYNVILN
+1213 AIADASGHYSVILN
-1227 TVYEDGELLK
+1227 TVYENGELLK
-1237 VIAADAKGNESSI
+1237 VIATDNKGNE
-1250 NINTPDITAPI
+1250 NLLQLNAPDTTAPM
-1261 LANLFNYD
+1261 LANLFSYD
-1269 VSTDKIIFNAPSD
+1269 LSTDKIIFNAPSD
-1282 SYIVEQKIG
+1282 SYFVEQKIDG
-1291 DAWVQVN
+1291 AWVHVN
-1298 VEEKFDWL
+1298 IEEKFDWL
-1306 NTEFRVTAKD
+1306 NVEYRVTATD
-1316 LAGNSSQ
+1316 QAGNSSQ
-1323 PLTIIINTASGT
+1323 PLTTIINTASGT

-1341 TFIQIIKGS
+1341 TFTQIIKGS
-1350 IGNDYLYG
+1350 TGNDYLYG
-1358 GNGDDTLV
+1358 GNGDDTLI
-1366 SNTGSDYLY
+1366 SNGDSDSLY
-1375 GGSGNDTLI
+1375 GGSGKDTLI
-1384 YGGNSNVYTALQGQ
+1384 YGGNSPNVYTGLIGE
-1398 AGNDTYIVDKALLT
+1398 AGNDTYIVDKALLG
-1412 SSSSIHILDNAA
+1412 SLSYVHILDNTN
-1424 EENILQ
+1424 EQNTLY
-1430 LKSVSSGDISLKQ
+1430 LKSVSADEIILKQ
-1443 SDSLIII
+1443 TSADRVIT
-1450 SFNDSASTIRFGE
+1450 FNDSTATIHFGE

-1480 QIEANTIGKLLGT
+1480 QIEANIIGRLLGT
-1493 DAADNLQ
+1493 DGDDHLQ
-1500 ADAEISTI
+1500 ADANYSVI
-1508 YGLGGNDTIQGGVQN
+1508 YGLD
-1523 DYLYGDDGDDTLVSN
+1523 
-1538 TGSDYL
+1538 
-1544 YGGAGNDTLIYGGN
+1544 
-1558 SNVYTAL
+1558 
-1565 QGQAGNDTYI
+1565 
-1575 IDKALLTSSSYIHI
+1575 
-1589 LDNATEEN
+1589 
-1597 TLQLK
+1597 
-1602 SVSSSDIS
+1602 
-1610 LKQSD
+1610 
-1615 SLIIISFN
+1615 
-1623 DSASTIRFGKDNLS
+1623 
-1637 FIVFDDGT
+1637 
-1645 VWDKAQIEANTIGK
+1645 
-1659 LLGTDAAD
+1659 
-1667 NLQADAE
+1667 
-1674 ISTIYS
+1674 
-1680 LGGNDTIQGGVQND
+1680 GNDTIQGGVQND
-1694 YLYGGDGDDTLVS
+1694 YLYGGNGDDTLIS
-1707 NTGSD
+1707 NGGSD
-1712 YLYGG
+1712 SLYGG
-1717 SGNDTLIYGGNSN
+1717 SGNDTLIYGGNSPN
-1730 VYTALQGQA
+1730 VYTGLIGEA

-1747 KALLTSS
+1747 KALLGSLS
-1754 SSIHIL
+1754 YVHIL
-1760 DNAAEENILQLKS
+1760 DNTNEQNTLYLKS
-1773 VSSGDISLKQSDSL
+1773 VSADEIILKQTSADRV
-1787 IIISFNDSAST
+1787 ITFNDSTAT
-1798 IRFGEGQLSSIVFDD
+1798 IHFGEGQLSSIVFDD
-1813 GTVWDKAQIEQHIA
+1813 RTTWDKAQIEQHIA
-1827 EPVFGTTGNDV
+1827 KTVVGTFDNDV
-1838 IETNIP
+1838 VETATA
-1844 NQSYSYIL
+1844 NQTYSYTL
-1852 GDGADTVVFNILDN
+1852 DTGADTLIFKVLDDI
-1866 TDNLGGNVKTE
+1866 DNLGGNSNGE

>member
-102 IAIAASGSGGSDGS
+102 IAIAASGSGGSGGS

-132 KDGKAVS
+132 KDGNTVS

-210 THVISSNGKTIT
+210 THAISSNGKTIT

-348 SLSATASDQSGNATA
+348 SLN
-363 PKTIIAPDT
+363 
-372 TAPSSLTASIG
+372 
-383 TAGKV
+383 
-388 VTGVTEANAVVTVKN
+388 VTV
-403 AAGIV
+403 
-408 VGTATADTVG
+408 
-418 KYSITLD
+418 
-425 KVYLN
+425 
-430 GESLNVTA
+430 
-438 ADKAGNATVPKTIV
+438 
-452 APDTTAPSSLTATID
+452 
-467 AAGKAITGVTEANAT
+467 
-482 VTVKNVV
+482 
-489 GTIVGTGTA
+489 
-498 DATGKYSVTLDK
+498 
-510 IYLNGESLSTIAAD
+510 AD

-716 TIDASGK
+716 TIDAAGK
-723 VVTGVTEANAVV
+723 AITGVTEANATV
-735 TVKNTA
+735 TVKDVV
-741 GTVVGTGT
+741 GTIVGTGT
-749 ADATGKYSITLDKAY
+749 ADVTGKYSVTLDKAY
-764 LNGESLNA
+764 LNGESLNVTV
-772 IAADKVGNTTTP
+772 ADKAGNATVP
-784 KTIIAPDT
+784 KTIVAPDT

-798 TAIIDAAGKVITGT
+798 TATIDAAGKAITGV
-812 TEVGARVT
+812 TEANATVT

-862 GNATVPKII
+862 GNTTAATTII
-871 VAPDITAP
+871 ASDTTAP
-879 SSLTATIDASG
+879 SSLIATIDASG

-963 SSLTAIIDAA
+963 SSLTATIDAA
-973 GKVITGTTEVGA
+973 GKVVAGITEADA

-999 TVLETQTVLNET
+999 TVLETQFILSES
-1011 VQSNYLSKTYSFEV
+1011 VQTNYLSKTYSFEV

-1044 GSYSSTLSGAN
+1044 GSYSSILSGAS
-1055 LNTSLTGSISQAG
+1055 LNTRLTGNVSQAG
-1068 NGNYSIDLAQG
+1068 DGNYSIDLAQG
-1079 SVLPPG
+1079 SVLPSG
-1085 TYTLTVNYSSSIVP
+1085 TYTLTVNYSSSMVP
-1099 VINVNVTQEVPK
+1099 VINVNVTQEVPT

-1123 VGAANADE
+1123 VGTANADE

-1143 LNGESL
+1143 LNGENL
-1149 SVTAAD
+1149 IAIATD
-1155 QSDNKTEVK
+1155 QSGNKTEAK
-1164 EVIAPDSTPPILH
+1164 EVIVPDITPPILH

-1187 GQSVQGTTEAN
+1187 GQVVQGTTEAN
-1198 ATIIVKNT
+1198 VTVTIKNA

-1213 AIADASGYYNVILN
+1213 AIADASGHYTVILN
-1227 TVYEDGELLK
+1227 TVYENGESLK
-1237 VIAADAKGNESSI
+1237 VIATDNKGNE
-1250 NINTPDITAPI
+1250 NLLQLNAPDTTAPI
-1261 LANLFNYD
+1261 LTNLFSYD
-1269 VSTDKIIFNAPSD
+1269 LSTDKIIFNAPSD
-1282 SYIVEQKIG
+1282 SYFVEQKIDG
-1291 DAWVQVN
+1291 AWVHVN
-1298 VEEKFDWL
+1298 IEEKFDWL
-1306 NTEFRVTAKD
+1306 NVEYRVTATD
-1316 LAGNSSQ
+1316 QAGNSSQ
-1323 PLTIIINTASGT
+1323 PLTTIINTASGT

-1341 TFIQIIKGS
+1341 TFTQIIKGS
-1350 IGNDYLYG
+1350 TGNDYLYG
-1358 GNGDDTLV
+1358 SNGDDTLI
-1366 SNTGSDYLY
+1366 SNGDSDRLY

-1384 YGGNSNVYTALQGQ
+1384 YGGNSPNVYTGLIGE
-1398 AGNDTYIVDKALLT
+1398 AG
-1412 SSSSIHILDNAA
+1412 
-1424 EENILQ
+1424 
-1430 LKSVSSGDISLKQ
+1430 
-1443 SDSLIII
+1443 
-1450 SFNDSASTIRFGE
+1450 
-1463 GQLSSIVFDDGT
+1463 
-1475 VWNKA
+1475 
-1480 QIEANTIGKLLGT
+1480 
-1493 DAADNLQ
+1493 
-1500 ADAEISTI
+1500 
-1508 YGLGGNDTIQGGVQN
+1508 
-1523 DYLYGDDGDDTLVSN
+1523 
-1538 TGSDYL
+1538 
-1544 YGGAGNDTLIYGGN
+1544 
-1558 SNVYTAL
+1558 
-1565 QGQAGNDTYI
+1565 
-1575 IDKALLTSSSYIHI
+1575 
-1589 LDNATEEN
+1589 
-1597 TLQLK
+1597 
-1602 SVSSSDIS
+1602 
-1610 LKQSD
+1610 
-1615 SLIIISFN
+1615 
-1623 DSASTIRFGKDNLS
+1623 
-1637 FIVFDDGT
+1637 
-1645 VWDKAQIEANTIGK
+1645 
-1659 LLGTDAAD
+1659 
-1667 NLQADAE
+1667 
-1674 ISTIYS
+1674 
-1680 LGGNDTIQGGVQND
+1680 
-1694 YLYGGDGDDTLVS
+1694 
-1707 NTGSD
+1707 
-1712 YLYGG
+1712 
-1717 SGNDTLIYGGNSN
+1717 
-1730 VYTALQGQA
+1730 
-1739 GNDTYIVD
+1739 
-1747 KALLTSS
+1747 
-1754 SSIHIL
+1754 
-1760 DNAAEENILQLKS
+1760 
-1773 VSSGDISLKQSDSL
+1773 
-1787 IIISFNDSAST
+1787 
-1798 IRFGEGQLSSIVFDD
+1798 
-1813 GTVWDKAQIEQHIA
+1813 
-1827 EPVFGTTGNDV
+1827 
-1838 IETNIP
+1838 
-1844 NQSYSYIL
+1844 
-1852 GDGADTVVFNILDN
+1852 
-1866 TDNLGGNVKTE
+1866 
-1877 WTDFNLSENDKLDLS
+1877 
-1892 QLLINNNGNLQE
+1892 
-1904 FITVKD
+1904 
-1910 TQAGV
+1910 
-1915 VMSVDRD
+1915 
-1922 GSNQSTY
+1922 
-1929 HSQELILLTGKHY
+1929 
-1942 TLEDLMASNAFIH
+1942 

>member
-102 IAIAASGSGGSDGS
+102 IAIAASGSGGSGGS

-132 KDGKAVS
+132 KDGNTVS

-210 THVISSNGKTIT
+210 THAISSNGKTIT

-408 VGTATADTVG
+408 VGTATADTAG

-430 GESLNVTA
+430 GESLNVTV

-510 IYLNGESLSTIAAD
+510 IYLNGESLSAIAAD

-685 LSAIAADKAGNA
+685 LSAIAADKAGN
-697 TVPKIIVAPDITAP
+697 
-711 SSLTA
+711 
-716 TIDASGK
+716 
-723 VVTGVTEANAVV
+723 
-735 TVKNTA
+735 
-741 GTVVGTGT
+741 
-749 ADATGKYSITLDKAY
+749 
-764 LNGESLNA
+764 
-772 IAADKVGNTTTP
+772 
-784 KTIIAPDT
+784 
-792 TAPSSL
+792 
-798 TAIIDAAGKVITGT
+798 
-812 TEVGARVT
+812 
-820 VKNVVGTIVG
+820 
-830 TGTADATGK
+830 
-839 YSVTLD
+839 
-845 KIYLN
+845 
-850 GESLSAIAADKA
+850 
-862 GNATVPKII
+862 
-871 VAPDITAP
+871 
-879 SSLTATIDASG
+879 
-890 KVVTGVTEANAV
+890 
-902 VTVKNTAG
+902 
-910 TVVGTGTADAT
+910 
-921 GKYSITLD
+921 
-929 KAYLNGES
+929 
-937 LNAIAADKVGNTTT
+937 
-951 PKTIIAPDTTAP
+951 
-963 SSLTAIIDAA
+963 
-973 GKVITGTTEVGA
+973 
-985 RVTVEQVTAVYKEV
+985 
-999 TVLETQTVLNET
+999 
-1011 VQSNYLSKTYSFEV
+1011 
-1025 TGTNAHVSL
+1025 
-1034 NLSSSTNSLS
+1034 
-1044 GSYSSTLSGAN
+1044 
-1055 LNTSLTGSISQAG
+1055 
-1068 NGNYSIDLAQG
+1068 
-1079 SVLPPG
+1079 
-1085 TYTLTVNYSSSIVP
+1085 
-1099 VINVNVTQEVPK
+1099 
-1111 TILEVDHYETKV
+1111 
-1123 VGAANADE
+1123 
-1131 AGNYSITLDKAY
+1131 
-1143 LNGESL
+1143 
-1149 SVTAAD
+1149 
-1155 QSDNKTEVK
+1155 
-1164 EVIAPDSTPPILH
+1164 
-1177 QPTIQGGWTE
+1177 
-1187 GQSVQGTTEAN
+1187 
-1198 ATIIVKNT
+1198 
-1206 AGDVIGS
+1206 
-1213 AIADASGYYNVILN
+1213 
-1227 TVYEDGELLK
+1227 
-1237 VIAADAKGNESSI
+1237 
-1250 NINTPDITAPI
+1250 
-1261 LANLFNYD
+1261 
-1269 VSTDKIIFNAPSD
+1269 
-1282 SYIVEQKIG
+1282 
-1291 DAWVQVN
+1291 
-1298 VEEKFDWL
+1298 
-1306 NTEFRVTAKD
+1306 
-1316 LAGNSSQ
+1316 
-1323 PLTIIINTASGT
+1323 
-1335 YKPTDP
+1335 
-1341 TFIQIIKGS
+1341 
-1350 IGNDYLYG
+1350 
-1358 GNGDDTLV
+1358 
-1366 SNTGSDYLY
+1366 
-1375 GGSGNDTLI
+1375 
-1384 YGGNSNVYTALQGQ
+1384 
-1398 AGNDTYIVDKALLT
+1398 
-1412 SSSSIHILDNAA
+1412 
-1424 EENILQ
+1424 
-1430 LKSVSSGDISLKQ
+1430 
-1443 SDSLIII
+1443 
-1450 SFNDSASTIRFGE
+1450 
-1463 GQLSSIVFDDGT
+1463 
-1475 VWNKA
+1475 
-1480 QIEANTIGKLLGT
+1480 
-1493 DAADNLQ
+1493 
-1500 ADAEISTI
+1500 
-1508 YGLGGNDTIQGGVQN
+1508 
-1523 DYLYGDDGDDTLVSN
+1523 
-1538 TGSDYL
+1538 
-1544 YGGAGNDTLIYGGN
+1544 
-1558 SNVYTAL
+1558 
-1565 QGQAGNDTYI
+1565 
-1575 IDKALLTSSSYIHI
+1575 
-1589 LDNATEEN
+1589 
-1597 TLQLK
+1597 
-1602 SVSSSDIS
+1602 
-1610 LKQSD
+1610 
-1615 SLIIISFN
+1615 
-1623 DSASTIRFGKDNLS
+1623 
-1637 FIVFDDGT
+1637 
-1645 VWDKAQIEANTIGK
+1645 
-1659 LLGTDAAD
+1659 
-1667 NLQADAE
+1667 
-1674 ISTIYS
+1674 
-1680 LGGNDTIQGGVQND
+1680 
-1694 YLYGGDGDDTLVS
+1694 
-1707 NTGSD
+1707 
-1712 YLYGG
+1712 
-1717 SGNDTLIYGGNSN
+1717 
-1730 VYTALQGQA
+1730 
-1739 GNDTYIVD
+1739 
-1747 KALLTSS
+1747 
-1754 SSIHIL
+1754 
-1760 DNAAEENILQLKS
+1760 
-1773 VSSGDISLKQSDSL
+1773 
-1787 IIISFNDSAST
+1787 
-1798 IRFGEGQLSSIVFDD
+1798 
-1813 GTVWDKAQIEQHIA
+1813 
-1827 EPVFGTTGNDV
+1827 
-1838 IETNIP
+1838 
-1844 NQSYSYIL
+1844 
-1852 GDGADTVVFNILDN
+1852 
-1866 TDNLGGNVKTE
+1866 
-1877 WTDFNLSENDKLDLS
+1877 
-1892 QLLINNNGNLQE
+1892 
-1904 FITVKD
+1904 
-1910 TQAGV
+1910 
-1915 VMSVDRD
+1915 
-1922 GSNQSTY
+1922 
-1929 HSQELILLTGKHY
+1929 
-1942 TLEDLMASNAFIH
+1942 

>member
-41 IQADSYSVTPNTQP
+41 IQAESYSVTPNTQP

-205 TAPTL
+205 TAPSL
-210 THVISSNGKTIT
+210 THAISSNGKTIT

-304 VTGVTEANAVVT
+304 VKGVTEANAVVT

-408 VGTATADTVG
+408 VGIATADATG
-418 KYSITLD
+418 KYSVTLN
-425 KVYLN
+425 KAYLN

-489 GTIVGTGTA
+489 GTIVGTATA

-510 IYLNGESLSTIAAD
+510 IYLNGESLSAIAAD

-539 ITAPSSLTATIDAAG
+539 ITAPSSLTATIDASG
-554 KAITGVTEANATVTV
+554 KVVTGVTEANAVVTV
-569 KDVVGTIVGT
+569 KNTAGTVVGT

-653 KNVVGTIVGTGTA
+653 KNVVGTIVGTA
-666 DATGKYS
+666 
-673 VTLDKIYLNGES
+673 
-685 LSAIAADKAGNA
+685 
-697 TVPKIIVAPDITAP
+697 
-711 SSLTA
+711 
-716 TIDASGK
+716 
-723 VVTGVTEANAVV
+723 
-735 TVKNTA
+735 
-741 GTVVGTGT
+741 
-749 ADATGKYSITLDKAY
+749 
-764 LNGESLNA
+764 
-772 IAADKVGNTTTP
+772 
-784 KTIIAPDT
+784 
-792 TAPSSL
+792 
-798 TAIIDAAGKVITGT
+798 
-812 TEVGARVT
+812 
-820 VKNVVGTIVG
+820 
-830 TGTADATGK
+830 TADATGK

-1123 VGAANADE
+1123 VGTANADE

-1306 NTEFRVTAKD
+1306 NVEYRVTATD
-1316 LAGNSSQ
+1316 QAGNSSQ
-1323 PLTIIINTASGT
+1323 PLTTIINTASGT

-1341 TFIQIIKGS
+1341 TFTQIIKGS
-1350 IGNDYLYG
+1350 TGNDYLYG
-1358 GNGDDTLV
+1358 GNGDDTLI
-1366 SNTGSDYLY
+1366 SNGDSDSLY

-1384 YGGNSNVYTALQGQ
+1384 YGGNSPNIYTGLIGE
-1398 AGNDTYIVDKALLT
+1398 AGNDTYIVDKALLG
-1412 SSSSIHILDNAA
+1412 SLSYVHILDNTN
-1424 EENILQ
+1424 EQNTLY
-1430 LKSVSSGDISLKQ
+1430 LKSVSADEIILKQ
-1443 SDSLIII
+1443 ASADRIIT
-1450 SFNDSASTIRFGE
+1450 FNDSTATIHFGE

-1480 QIEANTIGKLLGT
+1480 QIEANIIGRLLGT
-1493 DAADNLQ
+1493 DGDDHLQ
-1500 ADAEISTI
+1500 ADANYSVI
-1508 YGLGGNDTIQGGVQN
+1508 YGLDGNDTIQGGLQN
-1523 DYLYGDDGDDTLVSN
+1523 DYLYGGNGDDTLISN
-1538 TGSDYL
+1538 GGSDSL
-1544 YGGAGNDTLIYGGN
+1544 YGGSGKDTLIYGGN
-1558 SNVYTAL
+1558 SPNVYT
-1565 QGQAGNDTYI
+1565 G
-1575 IDKALLTSSSYIHI
+1575 
-1589 LDNATEEN
+1589 
-1597 TLQLK
+1597 
-1602 SVSSSDIS
+1602 
-1610 LKQSD
+1610 
-1615 SLIIISFN
+1615 LI
-1623 DSASTIRFGKDNLS
+1623 G
-1637 FIVFDDGT
+1637 
-1645 VWDKAQIEANTIGK
+1645 E
-1659 LLGTDAAD
+1659 
-1667 NLQADAE
+1667 
-1674 ISTIYS
+1674 
-1680 LGGNDTIQGGVQND
+1680 
-1694 YLYGGDGDDTLVS
+1694 
-1707 NTGSD
+1707 
-1712 YLYGG
+1712 
-1717 SGNDTLIYGGNSN
+1717 
-1730 VYTALQGQA
+1730 A

-1747 KALLTSS
+1747 KALLGSLS
-1754 SSIHIL
+1754 YVHIL
-1760 DNAAEENILQLKS
+1760 DNTNEQNTLYLKS
-1773 VSSGDISLKQSDSL
+1773 VSADEIILKQTSADRV
-1787 IIISFNDSAST
+1787 ITFNDSTAT
-1798 IRFGEGQLSSIVFDD
+1798 IHFGEGQLSSIVFDD
-1813 GTVWDKAQIEQHIA
+1813 GTTWDKAQIEQHIA
-1827 EPVFGTTGNDV
+1827 KTVVGTFDNDV
-1838 IETNIP
+1838 VETATA
-1844 NQSYSYIL
+1844 NQTYSYTL
-1852 GDGADTVVFNILDN
+1852 DTGADTLIFKVLDDI
-1866 TDNLGGNVKTE
+1866 DNLGGNSNGE

>member
-41 IQADSYSVTPNTQP
+41 IQAESYSVTPNTQP

-102 IAIAASGSGGSDGS
+102 IAIAASGSGGS

-210 THVISSNGKTIT
+210 THAISSNGKTIT

-271 DLAGNKSTIQT
+271 DLVGNKSTIQT

-304 VTGVTEANAVVT
+304 VKGVTEANAVVT

-408 VGTATADTVG
+408 VGTATADATG
-418 KYSITLD
+418 KYSVTLN
-425 KVYLN
+425 KAYLN

-510 IYLNGESLSTIAAD
+510 IYLNGESLS
-524 KAGNATVPKIIVAPD
+524 
-539 ITAPSSLTATIDAAG
+539 
-554 KAITGVTEANATVTV
+554 
-569 KDVVGTIVGT
+569 
-579 GTADVTGK
+579 
-587 YSVTLDK
+587 
-594 AYLNGESLNVT
+594 
-605 VADKAGNATVP
+605 
-616 KTIVAPDTTAPSSLT
+616 
-631 ATIDAAGK
+631 
-639 AITGVTEANATVTV
+639 
-653 KNVVGTIVGTGTA
+653 
-666 DATGKYS
+666 
-673 VTLDKIYLNGES
+673 
-685 LSAIAADKAGNA
+685 AIAADKAGNTTAA
-697 TVPKIIVAPDITAP
+697 TTIIASDTTAP
-711 SSLTA
+711 SSLIA

-798 TAIIDAAGKVITGT
+798 IATIDAAGKV
-812 TEVGARVT
+812 
-820 VKNVVGTIVG
+820 
-830 TGTADATGK
+830 
-839 YSVTLD
+839 
-845 KIYLN
+845 
-850 GESLSAIAADKA
+850 
-862 GNATVPKII
+862 
-871 VAPDITAP
+871 VA
-879 SSLTATIDASG
+879 
-890 KVVTGVTEANAV
+890 GVTEA
-902 VTVKNTAG
+902 
-910 TVVGTGTADAT
+910 D
-921 GKYSITLD
+921 
-929 KAYLNGES
+929 
-937 LNAIAADKVGNTTT
+937 
-951 PKTIIAPDTTAP
+951 
-963 SSLTAIIDAA
+963 
-973 GKVITGTTEVGA
+973 A

-999 TVLETQTVLNET
+999 TVLETQFILSES
-1011 VQSNYLSKTYSFEV
+1011 VQTNYLSKTYSFEV

-1044 GSYSSTLSGAN
+1044 GSYSSILSGAS
-1055 LNTSLTGSISQAG
+1055 LNTRLTGNVSQAG
-1068 NGNYSIDLAQG
+1068 DGNYSIDLAQG

-1085 TYTLTVNYSSSIVP
+1085 TYTLTVNYSSSMVP

-1358 GNGDDTLV
+1358 GDGDDTLV

-1575 IDKALLTSSSYIHI
+1575 IDKALLTSSS
-1589 LDNATEEN
+1589 
-1597 TLQLK
+1597 
-1602 SVSSSDIS
+1602 
-1610 LKQSD
+1610 
-1615 SLIIISFN
+1615 
-1623 DSASTIRFGKDNLS
+1623 
-1637 FIVFDDGT
+1637 
-1645 VWDKAQIEANTIGK
+1645 
-1659 LLGTDAAD
+1659 
-1667 NLQADAE
+1667 
-1674 ISTIYS
+1674 
-1680 LGGNDTIQGGVQND
+1680 
-1694 YLYGGDGDDTLVS
+1694 
-1707 NTGSD
+1707 
-1712 YLYGG
+1712 
-1717 SGNDTLIYGGNSN
+1717 
-1730 VYTALQGQA
+1730 
-1739 GNDTYIVD
+1739 
-1747 KALLTSS
+1747 
-1754 SSIHIL
+1754 SIHIL

-1773 VSSGDISLKQSDSL
+1773 VSSGDISLKQSDLL

-1827 EPVFGTTGNDV
+1827 EPVFGTTVNDV

-1877 WTDFNLSENDKLDLS
+1877 WTDFNLVENDKIDFS
-1892 QLLINNNGNLQE
+1892 QLFINDSGDLQDY
-1904 FITVKD
+1904 ITVKD
-1910 TQAGV
+1910 TEAGLII
-1915 VMSVDRD
+1915 SVDRD
-1922 GSNQSTY
+1922 GSSQSTY

>member
-102 IAIAASGSGGSDGS
+102 IAIAASGSGGSGGS

-132 KDGKAVS
+132 KDGNTVS

-210 THVISSNGKTIT
+210 THAISSNGKTIT

-348 SLSATASDQSGNATA
+348 SL
-363 PKTIIAPDT
+363 
-372 TAPSSLTASIG
+372 
-383 TAGKV
+383 
-388 VTGVTEANAVVTVKN
+388 
-403 AAGIV
+403 
-408 VGTATADTVG
+408 
-418 KYSITLD
+418 
-425 KVYLN
+425 
-430 GESLNVTA
+430 
-438 ADKAGNATVPKTIV
+438 
-452 APDTTAPSSLTATID
+452 
-467 AAGKAITGVTEANAT
+467 
-482 VTVKNVV
+482 
-489 GTIVGTGTA
+489 
-498 DATGKYSVTLDK
+498 
-510 IYLNGESLSTIAAD
+510 
-524 KAGNATVPKIIVAPD
+524 
-539 ITAPSSLTATIDAAG
+539 
-554 KAITGVTEANATVTV
+554 
-569 KDVVGTIVGT
+569 
-579 GTADVTGK
+579 
-587 YSVTLDK
+587 
-594 AYLNGESLNVT
+594 NVT

-685 LSAIAADKAGNA
+685 LSAIAADKAGNTTAA
-697 TVPKIIVAPDITAP
+697 TTIIASDTTAP
-711 SSLTA
+711 SSLIA

-798 TAIIDAAGKVITGT
+798 TATIDAAGKV
-812 TEVGARVT
+812 V
-820 VKNVVGTIVG
+820 
-830 TGTADATGK
+830 
-839 YSVTLD
+839 
-845 KIYLN
+845 
-850 GESLSAIAADKA
+850 A
-862 GNATVPKII
+862 GI
-871 VAPDITAP
+871 
-879 SSLTATIDASG
+879 
-890 KVVTGVTEANAV
+890 TEA
-902 VTVKNTAG
+902 
-910 TVVGTGTADAT
+910 D
-921 GKYSITLD
+921 
-929 KAYLNGES
+929 
-937 LNAIAADKVGNTTT
+937 
-951 PKTIIAPDTTAP
+951 
-963 SSLTAIIDAA
+963 
-973 GKVITGTTEVGA
+973 A

-999 TVLETQTVLNET
+999 TVLETQFILSES
-1011 VQSNYLSKTYSFEV
+1011 VQTNYLSKTYSFEV

-1044 GSYSSTLSGAN
+1044 GSYSSILSGAS
-1055 LNTSLTGSISQAG
+1055 LNTRLTGNVSQAG
-1068 NGNYSIDLAQG
+1068 DGNYSIDLAQG
-1079 SVLPPG
+1079 SVLPSG
-1085 TYTLTVNYSSSIVP
+1085 TYTLTVNYSSSMVP
-1099 VINVNVTQEVPK
+1099 VINVNVTQEVPT

-1123 VGAANADE
+1123 VGTANADE

-1143 LNGESL
+1143 LNGENL
-1149 SVTAAD
+1149 IAIATD
-1155 QSDNKTEVK
+1155 QSGNKTEAK
-1164 EVIAPDSTPPILH
+1164 EVIVPDITPPILH

-1187 GQSVQGTTEAN
+1187 GQVVQGTTEAN
-1198 ATIIVKNT
+1198 VTVTIKNA

-1213 AIADASGYYNVILN
+1213 AIADASGHYTVILN
-1227 TVYEDGELLK
+1227 TVYENGESLK
-1237 VIAADAKGNESSI
+1237 VIATDNKGNE
-1250 NINTPDITAPI
+1250 NLLQLNAPDTTAPI
-1261 LANLFNYD
+1261 LTNLFSYD
-1269 VSTDKIIFNAPSD
+1269 LSTDKIIFNAPSD
-1282 SYIVEQKIG
+1282 SYFVEQKIDG
-1291 DAWVQVN
+1291 AWVHVN
-1298 VEEKFDWL
+1298 IEEKFDWL
-1306 NTEFRVTAKD
+1306 NVEYRVTATD
-1316 LAGNSSQ
+1316 QAGNSSQ
-1323 PLTIIINTASGT
+1323 PLTTIINTASGT

-1341 TFIQIIKGS
+1341 TFTQIIKGS
-1350 IGNDYLYG
+1350 TGNDYLYG
-1358 GNGDDTLV
+1358 SNGDDTLI
-1366 SNTGSDYLY
+1366 SNGDSDRLY

-1384 YGGNSNVYTALQGQ
+1384 YGGNSPNVYTGLIGE
-1398 AGNDTYIVDKALLT
+1398 AGNDTYIVDKALLG
-1412 SSSSIHILDNAA
+1412 SLSYVHILDNTN
-1424 EENILQ
+1424 EQNTLY
-1430 LKSVSSGDISLKQ
+1430 LKSVSADEIILKQ
-1443 SDSLIII
+1443 TSADRVIT
-1450 SFNDSASTIRFGE
+1450 FNDSTATIHFGE

-1480 QIEANTIGKLLGT
+1480 QIEANIIGRLLGT
-1493 DAADNLQ
+1493 DGDDHLQ
-1500 ADAEISTI
+1500 ADANYSVI
-1508 YGLGGNDTIQGGVQN
+1508 YGLD
-1523 DYLYGDDGDDTLVSN
+1523 
-1538 TGSDYL
+1538 
-1544 YGGAGNDTLIYGGN
+1544 
-1558 SNVYTAL
+1558 
-1565 QGQAGNDTYI
+1565 
-1575 IDKALLTSSSYIHI
+1575 
-1589 LDNATEEN
+1589 
-1597 TLQLK
+1597 
-1602 SVSSSDIS
+1602 
-1610 LKQSD
+1610 
-1615 SLIIISFN
+1615 
-1623 DSASTIRFGKDNLS
+1623 
-1637 FIVFDDGT
+1637 
-1645 VWDKAQIEANTIGK
+1645 
-1659 LLGTDAAD
+1659 
-1667 NLQADAE
+1667 
-1674 ISTIYS
+1674 
-1680 LGGNDTIQGGVQND
+1680 GNDTIQGGVQND
-1694 YLYGGDGDDTLVS
+1694 YLYGGNGDDTLIS
-1707 NTGSD
+1707 NGGSD
-1712 YLYGG
+1712 SLYGG
-1717 SGNDTLIYGGNSN
+1717 SGNDTLIYGGNSPN
-1730 VYTALQGQA
+1730 VYTGLIGEA

-1747 KALLTSS
+1747 KALLGSLS
-1754 SSIHIL
+1754 YVHIL
-1760 DNAAEENILQLKS
+1760 DNTNEQNTLYLKS
-1773 VSSGDISLKQSDSL
+1773 VSADEIILKQTSADRV
-1787 IIISFNDSAST
+1787 ITFNDSTAT
-1798 IRFGEGQLSSIVFDD
+1798 IHFGEGQLSSIVFDD
-1813 GTVWDKAQIEQHIA
+1813 GTTWDKAQIEQHIA
-1827 EPVFGTTGNDV
+1827 KTVVGTFDNDV
-1838 IETNIP
+1838 VETATA
-1844 NQSYSYIL
+1844 NQTYSYTL
-1852 GDGADTVVFNILDN
+1852 DTGADTLIFKVLDDI
-1866 TDNLGGNVKTE
+1866 DNLGGNSNGE